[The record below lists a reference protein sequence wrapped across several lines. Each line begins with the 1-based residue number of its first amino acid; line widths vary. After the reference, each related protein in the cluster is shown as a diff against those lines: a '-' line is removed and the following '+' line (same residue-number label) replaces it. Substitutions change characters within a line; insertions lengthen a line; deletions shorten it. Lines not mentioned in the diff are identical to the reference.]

1 MKEMNDV
8 LCKLLWGYLQLMG
21 LCPYAHMDKK
31 AMINDFKT
39 KTALLNLY
47 DRWLEESIEV
57 LARNHYFYR
66 KGDSYSVTDTALVDL
81 QAVWKEWELK
91 KGEWLK
97 NPDLSAW
104 VVLVESTLRK
114 LPEILTGNIP
124 ATDIV
129 FPQSSMKL
137 VEGIYKNSPA
147 ADYFNEVL
155 GDIVVSYLNERLKHD
170 PSGSIRIIEIGA
182 GTGGTGAMLFRKLR
196 PYQEH
201 IREYCYTDKS
211 RAFLL
216 HAQKEYG
223 PQNPYLTYKIFNV
236 EESAVGQDIDTGGY
250 DIAIATNVLHATRNI
265 RQTLG
270 NVKASLRKNGLILIN
285 EISGNSLL
293 NHLTFGL
300 LEGWWL
306 YNDPE
311 LRIPGSPGLYPERW
325 QEVLESEGFRS
336 VFFPAQEAHEIGQQI
351 IVAESDGKLS
361 DGMLRDQQKLEQG
374 KPPLEQRDTGTQSA
388 ADVTDEMAEEHV
400 RELIVEKLAEALNV
414 DISMIDVHESFAD
427 YGLDSIL
434 GVNFVQDVNQGLGIH
449 LQTTDIFDYSSV
461 KQLTLY
467 ILGQFGDIVLP
478 VLGHYADPIEDGK
491 DTSRETQAPKEKEYM
506 FNPVQTASASI
517 EPERPKQENTGKS
530 LAQREPI
537 AIIGMSG
544 RFAGSDN
551 VDELWNHLKNGDD
564 LVKEVTRWDLS
575 KYQEKNTSYCNYGSF
590 LEDIDKFDP
599 LFFNI
604 SGLEA
609 TYMDPQQRLFLE
621 EAWHA
626 LEDAGY
632 AGAGMDGRRCGVYVG
647 CAEGDYQ
654 RLLGEDLPPQAL
666 WGHMGSVIPA
676 RISYYLNLHGPAIAV
691 DTACS
696 SSLVATH
703 LACQSLWSGET
714 DMALAGGVYI
724 HTTPRCYLY
733 GDRAGMLSH
742 TGHCYTFD
750 DRADGMV
757 PGEAVGAVVLKR
769 LEEAVA
775 DGDHIYGVIL
785 GSGINQDGTTNGL
798 TAPSQKSQERLEQY
812 VYDTF
817 HIHPEQIQLVEAH
830 GTGTKLG
837 DPIEYQALTRTF
849 RKYTDKKGF
858 CAIGSIKTNIGHTQ
872 IAAGITGVIKLLLSL
887 KHEQIPPSLHFQ
899 SGNSNIQ
906 FADSPFYV
914 NTQLQNWLIEPE
926 ARRCAAVS
934 SFGASGTNAHLV
946 IGEAPHTKRRHC
958 EKPAYFIPLSARTS
972 QQLRRQVEQLIAYCE
987 QEPEADCGNMSYT
1000 LLLGRKHCNHR
1011 LACVARNQGELV
1023 MSLKRWLEKGNS
1035 SQVYYSELHEKDQRI
1050 QTSLKRYG
1058 NECIQNCQNAGEA
1071 REYLELLT
1079 TIADLY
1085 VQGYPLDFERL
1096 FSNEPYC
1103 RIPLPTYPFAKERYW
1118 APGNETQMA
1127 KSISIESET
1136 KSTISRA
1143 EAKPVATATHTL
1155 LLEPV
1160 WKEQDVSP
1168 EVEAPTYDRRIILL
1182 CEPDKALPER
1192 LEARLNGAA
1201 QILAFSSGKSRVDER
1216 FQAYAVQAFES
1227 IQGLLKDK
1235 PAGRV
1240 LVQLVVTAAGEGRL
1254 FSGLSGLLKTARLEN
1269 PKLIGQL
1276 IEVEQGESAELLLAK
1291 LEENSRSPVDGWI
1304 RYEGG
1309 QRKTACWNRLEPSRS
1324 EEKLPWRDGGVYL
1337 ITGGSGGLGLLVAE
1351 ELVRRTQA
1359 ATLILTGRSPLDGNR
1374 QTRLKELE
1382 SSGARVVYKQGDIT
1396 DRNTVTS
1403 LLESIQEEFGRVH
1416 GIIHCAGVI
1425 HDNFILKKSREEF
1438 IEVLGP
1444 KVKGLVHLDEA
1455 SSGQDLDFF
1464 VLFSSIS
1471 GSMGNPGQADYATAN
1486 AFMDAYAAYRNTL
1499 VEAQQRRG
1507 RTLSIRWPLW
1517 KEGGMMIDADT
1528 EKLMRQNMGITPLQT
1543 ESGIQALYQCLT
1555 SSKDQVMVLEGEPE
1569 KIEAYLAKAVS
1580 QAGIR
1585 AIQASAPK
1593 LDAGLLYD
1601 KTLYHLKALLG
1612 EVTRLSV
1619 GSIEAQEPL
1628 ERYGID
1634 SIMITQLN
1642 AKLAES
1648 FGELSKTLFY
1658 EYQTLRALAEYL
1670 VSEYAPE
1677 CMQWVG
1683 MSLDKELVEE
1693 TAATGRYAEEES
1705 TPVAEQTIAETVT
1718 TKSSR
1723 SYVKPVRS
1731 CAESVAEET
1740 REPIA
1745 IIGMAGKYP
1754 GSRDMN
1760 EYWENLKAGKDCVSE
1775 IPQERWKLEGFF
1787 HPDKEEAA
1795 SHGKSYS
1802 KWGGFIEGFAEF
1814 DPLFFNI
1821 APREA
1826 LSMDPQER
1834 LFIEACWEAM
1844 EDAGYTREQ
1853 LAVRHNS
1860 RVGVFAGIT
1869 KTGFD
1874 LYGLDLWRKGAQI
1887 FPHTSFSSVA
1897 NRISYL
1903 FNLQG
1908 PSMPVDTMCSSSL
1921 TAIHEA
1927 CEHLYRGECELAMA
1941 GGVNLYLHPLS
1952 YVGLCANQMLSVDGQ
1967 CKSFGKGGNGF
1978 VPGEGVGVVLLKP
1991 LSKAIADGDPIHAV
2005 IRGTSINHGGKTN
2018 GYTVPNPIAQG
2029 ELIRSALERAGVHA
2043 RTISYIEAHG
2053 TGTELG
2059 DPIEVTGLTQAFR
2072 KDTAD
2077 KGFCAVG
2084 SVKSNIGHL
2093 EAAAGIA
2100 GIGKIVLQ
2108 MKNRTLVPSLHAQE
2122 LNPNI
2127 PFEQTPFV
2135 VQQEL
2140 EEWKRPVV
2148 ELDGETRE
2156 YPRMAGISSFG
2167 AGGANAHV
2175 IIEEYVPEEQSP
2187 ICVTAHHPVII
2198 VLSAKNEERLKQ
2210 QVERLLSVIEKGE
2223 VTESNLADAAY
2234 TLQVGREAMEER
2246 LAVIAESMPALVE
2259 KLEGFMK
2266 DQTGISELY
2275 RGQVKRNKDAL
2286 SALVEDEDMGKT
2298 IAAWI
2303 GKRKYA
2309 KIVDL
2314 WVKGLAM
2321 DWSMLYGD
2329 AKPQRM
2335 SLPAYPFAK
2344 ERYWV
2349 TDITIPSVEKIQMES
2364 QEKAVLVQSQVMQS
2378 ALPEALMPSSFS
2390 SSSEKPSGISLRNLS
2405 DSQPQLSKSAN
2416 QQTAPIILTSP
2427 EGVMHTSDNDNE
2439 TEEQVP
2445 ASPALSISSEILQE
2459 ELTTSLA
2466 QALYIDRDEIDEDK
2480 NFVDLGL
2487 DSIIGVEWIRNINK
2501 HYDTSI
2507 TATKVYDYPTIREF
2521 SKFLEKELG
2530 NRVAQLIMP
2539 SSAASILDQAPAK
2552 HLPPLVSL
2560 ETDKQTEASLQI
2572 NLMPISPEKQPQFGT
2587 IPSGVSTEQ
2596 LRKELTAS
2604 LAEALYMEQSEI
2616 EADRNFIDIGLDS
2629 IIGVEWIRN
2638 LNKRYG
2644 TSIAATKVYD
2654 YPTILQFT
2662 EFLAQEINKHGGKK
2676 SFVQQPLNTV
2686 SDTVKP
2692 IAEVHLPRPDT
2703 IQCSPA
2709 QLPKEETV
2717 PLRRVKAE
2725 EESVPATSENQD
2737 AIAIV
2742 GIAGR
2747 YPGAED
2753 VQQYWKNLAQGQN
2766 SIVEIPKNRWDVD
2779 PLYDPRPAQE
2789 GKVNCKWLG
2798 ALKDIEYFDPLFF
2811 NISPT
2816 EAEGMD
2822 PQQRIFLQE
2831 AYKAFE
2837 DAGYS
2842 GSQLGNKK
2850 CGVYL
2855 GILNNEYSMMRY
2867 KNEAQFSNTTG
2878 NSNAIAAARISY
2890 FLNLKGPAISVDTAC
2905 SSSLVATHLACQ
2917 ALSNKEIEMALV
2929 GGVSLY
2935 LTPESYIGMSASG
2948 MLSPDGQCKTFD
2960 NSANGFVPGEGAG
2973 VLVLKRLK
2981 DAEADRDHI
2990 YGVIIGTGIN
3000 QDGKTN
3006 GITAPSTNSQIEL
3019 EQEIYNKYQ
3028 IEPESIS
3035 YVEMHGTGTKLGDP
3049 IELEAL
3055 CTAFKEK
3062 TDQKKFC
3069 AIGSVKSNIGHT
3081 SAAAGVAS
3089 MQKVLLCMK
3098 HKKLVPT
3105 LNFKNPNEHFDFD
3118 DSPFYVN
3125 TQLKDWQPSQ
3135 GNKRRA
3141 AVSSFGFSGTNA
3153 HLIIEEYRPEAAI
3166 SPADDESH
3174 SPVLFVLSAKNEQQL
3189 VTYAENMRNFI
3200 ATQPNLNLTDMGYTL
3215 QVSREPMNHRL
3226 AFVADSKENLLQALD
3241 GLVHHQRP
3249 AGVLTAQVKKGKDG
3263 IVLFEADEDA
3273 KSLLET
3279 WIKKRKLG
3287 KIAELW
3293 VQGLTMDWNKL
3304 YGNIKPRRMSLPTY
3318 PFAKERCWAPELDSK
3333 VGKGTTSVM
3342 AATIHPLL
3350 HQNTSDFSEQ
3360 RFSSSFT
3367 GQEFFLK
3374 DHVVNGRKVLSG
3386 AASLEMARAAVEQSL
3401 GTDEGGLVGMCL
3413 KNVVWARPIAVED
3426 GPIQLHIG
3434 LFQNEDQEISYEIY
3448 GNNGADDTELM
3459 VYSFGNAVRRSAV
3472 EVPALNIKDLQ
3483 DTCSRSF
3490 HPAALYNLFREL
3502 GIDYGPGHQGIEM
3515 VYAGEGQVLAKLSL
3529 PSSVSDNHGQ
3539 FVLHPSMIDSAF
3551 QASIGL
3557 TLGSREIKP
3566 ALPYAIQEVEII
3578 KHCSSTM
3585 WALIRYSADGT
3596 AGDKAQKLDIDL
3608 SDETGEIC
3616 VRIKGYS
3623 SRILDIDSIPTDAQS
3638 NSGTLMLEPVWKEQG
3653 VSIEGDLPV
3662 YDRHVVILCQPS
3674 QISREQVEAQISG
3687 VKCIILQP
3695 DQNGIGEQF
3704 QYYAVQIL
3712 ELIQR
3717 IFREKNHGKVLIQIV
3732 TNDQE
3737 EQQLVSGLSGLLKTS
3752 RIEHPKLV
3760 GQLIELEQD
3769 KAPNTIIDILIENS
3783 WSPGDIQI
3791 RYGKGK
3797 RWIFSWNEIPFSLET
3812 ADIPWKENGVYL
3824 ITGGAGGLG
3833 LIFAKEIV
3841 NKVQNVALILTGRS
3855 ALDEGKRAEIKK
3867 LESLGARIAYKQA
3880 DVTREQAVAD
3890 LIREI
3895 GAEFGSLNGIIH
3907 SAGVIRD
3914 NRILQKNSGEMLEVL
3929 APKVL
3934 GVVNLDQASK
3944 HLPLDFFILFSS
3956 VAGGLGNQGQAD
3968 YSTANAFMDAYARY
3982 RNTLTGSQQRQGQ
3995 TISINWPLW
4004 KEGGM
4009 HIDEETEKLVK
4020 QHTGMGSIS
4029 TSSGIQALYRAMLT
4043 GADQVM
4049 VLEGNLEKMKR
4060 AIGLDIP
4067 ETGQFEKATGASAI
4081 ISAISTTDGNAAP
4094 DLQDKVQIAMMQAVS
4109 KLLKVKLE
4117 DIDAYVEL
4125 SEYGFDS
4132 ILLTQFANNINHL
4145 YRLDLTP
4152 AVFFEY
4158 TTLHD
4163 FCRYL
4168 VDEYATLLGEQF
4180 VVQTRTEPAVQ
4191 NEEDDREDSIRS
4203 RRQRSRF
4210 ANENVLAMPQQ
4221 TQAGSE
4227 PIAIVGISGVF
4238 PMARDVDEFWKNLE
4252 EGRDC
4257 ITEIPEDRWDWK
4269 AYYGDPAEETNKTNI
4284 KWGGF
4289 IDGIYEFDPL
4299 FFGIS
4304 PREAALMD
4312 PQQRLLMTY
4321 IWKAIEDAGI
4331 PAAGLSGTHTGIFAG
4346 TANSGYSGMI
4356 YQGDVGVE
4364 AYSSSGMAPSVGP
4377 NRMSYFLNIHGP
4389 SEPVETACSSSLVA
4403 IHRAVKA
4410 IEDGS
4415 CEMAIAGGVNVI
4427 ITPELHISFNKAG
4440 MLCEDGRC
4448 KTFSDQANGYVRGE
4462 GVGMVFLKK
4471 LKDAEKAGDH
4481 IYGVIRGTA
4490 VNHGGRAN
4498 SLTAP
4503 NPRAQADLL
4512 VNAYTKA
4519 GIDPRTV
4526 SYIEAHGTG
4535 TELGDP
4541 IEINGLKAAFKELYE
4556 STKGP
4561 GIKEPHCGLGSVK
4574 TNVGHLELA
4583 AGIAGVIKV
4592 LLQLK
4597 HKKLVKSLHCDAI
4610 NPYIKLED
4618 SPFYIV
4624 QETSEWKQQQD
4635 ASGHNIPRRAGVSS
4649 FGFGGVNAHLIIEE
4663 YVPKNQEKEPVTF
4676 SAQKPA
4682 IVVLSAKTEGQ
4693 LQDQARQLL
4702 TAIRERQFTDGSLG
4716 DIAYTLQMGREAMEE
4731 RLAFTAV
4738 SLSGLEEKLKGF
4750 VEGREGIPSLYVG
4763 QAKRYREENR
4773 DRGTREEVGT
4783 TIEALVSESSYGQIA
4798 RLWVKGAVFDWDVLY
4813 EKHKPNRISL
4823 PTYPFAKERY
4833 CVTDTNNLSGAN
4845 DVGPK
4850 QEKSAI
4856 IHPLL
4861 QRNTSDIYGLQFSS
4875 TFTGRE
4881 FFLADHV
4888 IKGQKLLP
4896 GVAFLEMARAAV
4908 EQVATSS
4915 EESRICVRLKDVLWL
4930 RPVVAGERPIAINIG
4945 LYPQDGEIVYEIY
4958 SKSESLDTELV
4969 VHSEGSAAIAPL
4981 AEIPAID
4988 IEALLEQCNLGTYS
5002 SQQCY
5007 EAFAAMQ
5014 VSYGPG
5020 HQAIE
5025 KIYTGVDQ
5033 VLAKLSL
5040 PTSVY
5045 QTMGQFVMHPSLMD
5059 SALQASI
5066 GLMMDTYGAAMSD
5079 GKASIKSKPA
5089 LPFAVEELEVFSGC
5103 TSEMWAWVRN
5113 REGSRQDGPVQ
5124 KLDID
5129 LCDMQGNVCVSMK
5142 GFSSR
5147 IAEGGTGGSDEL
5159 TLSETLML
5167 EPVWEEQALVSGGT
5181 APEYRQHLVILCE
5194 PAHISGEMI
5203 ESQMNGVHCLIL
5215 QSEEESMDAR
5225 FRTYAAQVFEQI
5237 QQVLKTQSKHKTLV
5251 QLIIPVQDHRQVFS
5265 GLYGLLQTAQLENPT
5280 LVGQLIEVDME
5291 EDAAGIINILQEN
5304 SRNFMS
5310 SHIRYQ
5316 WGRRYAAAWT
5326 EIKSSQEV
5334 NRIPWKDKGVYLI
5347 TGGTGS
5353 LGLILAEEMARQAKD
5368 VALILVGRSILRGH
5382 IKARIEEIEALGA
5395 RVVFRQADVDDNR
5408 AVEDLV
5414 RDIREEFG
5422 KLDGI
5427 IHGAGV
5433 TSDNF
5438 MIKKTEEE
5446 LQKVLAPKVT
5456 GLTNLDQACKD
5467 IPLDFFILFSSVAGS
5482 LGNIG
5487 QADYAAAN
5495 AFMDAYARYRNTL
5508 VEQKQRYGQT
5518 LSINWPL
5525 WKEGGMRID
5534 SETEQIM
5541 EEMGM
5546 FAMGT
5551 DTGMRA
5557 LYQSLASGKDQVMV
5571 LEGHASQLRE
5581 TLLQQPSLN
5590 QVEDA
5595 SSMIME
5601 SRKEPGIGQDL
5612 LVEKA
5617 ANYLKQL
5624 LATSIRLPAR
5634 QIEADAPMEKYGIDS
5649 IMIRQLTRELEKTF
5663 GTLPKTLFF
5672 EYQSIR
5678 ELTQYFLEV
5687 HQKQLIQLLGMEEEV
5702 NAVQAFTSSTVKE
5715 NPERPLSSSR
5725 RQARE
5730 MPAQAKLLDQ
5740 KKLQPQPK
5748 AAGGTGDIAIIGLSG
5763 MYPEAE
5769 NVREFWSNL
5778 RDGKDCITEI
5788 PKERWDH
5795 SIYFDEEG
5803 NKSGKAYSKWGGFIK
5818 GVDQFDPKFFNISPR
5833 EAEIIDPQE
5842 RLFLKCVYETIEDA
5856 GYTREGLGLERN
5868 VGVFVGVM
5876 YEEYQLYGAQEQARG
5891 KMIAVPG
5898 NPASIANRVSYFCNF
5913 HGPSMAVDTMCSSS
5927 LTTIHL
5933 ACQSLQQDEC
5943 ELAVAGGVNVSIH
5956 PNKYLMLGQGRFV
5969 SSKGRCESFGEGG
5982 DGYVPGE
5989 GVGAVLLKPLTK
6001 AIADGDH
6008 IYGVIKGTAVNHGGK
6023 TNGFSVPNP
6032 KAQASVIGR
6041 VFKKAGINPRT
6052 ISYIEAHGT
6061 GTSLGDP
6068 IEIAGLQKVFQEY
6081 TEDTQFCAIG
6091 SAKSNIGHCESAAGI
6106 AGVTKV
6112 LLQLKYGQIAP
6123 SLHSSTLNPN
6133 IDFSNSPFIVQQE
6146 LEDWKRPVATINGKT
6161 VEYPRIAGISSFGAG
6176 GSNAHVL
6183 IEEYIP
6189 EVQETRQAPMI
6200 LQNSA
6205 IVVLSAKNQER
6216 LYEQVQ
6222 RLLSALRAPEYADAS
6237 LGDIAFT
6244 LQVGRE
6250 AMEERLAV
6258 IAKSTTELEG
6268 KLESF
6273 LAGNEEIDGLY
6284 SGQAKKN
6291 KDILTVLEA
6300 DEDMEQLVDIW
6311 ISKSKYTKLAELWVQ
6326 GLLFDWNRLYGKVRP
6341 HRMSLPTYPFAKES
6355 YWISTFGSQSKEVK
6369 TELPV
6374 VDIPA
6379 QKQEP
6384 VVFSPPTANANVQ
6397 VQTLARVPEKPQGI
6411 LLRSVSDIE
6420 KVAVAPKKAAKPAEL
6435 KPAPP
6440 QPKPINSTPQPAV
6453 RDEAKRPANGPTAVR
6468 VDALEKELIKSL
6480 AKSLSMDEKD
6490 IGRDDKFID
6499 MGLDSI
6505 IGVEWVQDVNKRFGT
6520 AISATRV
6527 YDYPNIKEFSKYLAK
6542 ELSKSAGASNQVP
6555 VESTSTQ
6562 PMQALIQ
6569 KVLQGELNVE
6579 QADQLFKQLHS

>member
-182 GTGGTGAMLFRKLR
+182 GTGGTSAMLFRKLR

-236 EESAVGQDIDTGGY
+236 EESAVGQDIETGGY

-270 NVKASLRKNGLILIN
+270 NVKAALRKNGLILIN

-336 VFFPAQEAHEIGQQI
+336 VFFPAQEAHEVGQQI
-351 IVAESDGKLS
+351 IVAESDGI
-361 DGMLRDQQKLEQG
+361 LRDQQKLEPG
-374 KPPLEQRDTGTQSA
+374 KPPLKQRDTGIQSA
-388 ADVTDEMAEEHV
+388 ADVSNEMAEEHV

-414 DISMIDVHESFAD
+414 DFSMIDVHESFAD

-478 VLGHYADPIEDGK
+478 VLGHNADPIEDGK

-575 KYQEKNTSYCNYGSF
+575 KYQEKNASYCNYGSF

-906 FADSPFYV
+906 FADSPFFV

-946 IGEAPHTKRRHC
+946 IEEAPHTKRRHC

-1517 KEGGMMIDADT
+1517 KEGGMRIDADT

-1585 AIQASAPK
+1585 AIQASVPK
-1593 LDAGLLYD
+1593 LDAGLLYE
-1601 KTLYHLKALLG
+1601 KTLYRLKALLG

-1670 VSEYAPE
+1670 ASEYALE

-1683 MSLDKELVEE
+1683 MSTDKERVEE
-1693 TAATGRYAEEES
+1693 TAATARYAEEES
-1705 TPVAEQTIAETVT
+1705 TPVAEQTIAETVA

-2175 IIEEYVPEEQSP
+2175 IIEEYVPEEQAP
-2187 ICVTAHHPVII
+2187 ICVTAHNPVII

-2349 TDITIPSVEKIQMES
+2349 TDITIPSVEKIPMES

-2552 HLPPLVSL
+2552 HLLPLVSL

-2692 IAEVHLPRPDT
+2692 IAEVHLPRTDT

-2709 QLPKEETV
+2709 QLSREETV

-2742 GIAGR
+2742 GISGR

-3249 AGVLTAQVKKGKDG
+3249 AGVLTAQVKKGRDG

-3304 YGNIKPRRMSLPTY
+3304 YGNIKPRRISLPTY

-3374 DHVVNGRKVLSG
+3374 DHVVNGLKVLSG

-3401 GTDEGGLVGMCL
+3401 GTDEGDLVGMCL
-3413 KNVVWARPIAVED
+3413 KNVVWARPIAIED

-3459 VYSFGNAVRRSAV
+3459 VYSYGNAVRRSAV

-3529 PSSVSDNHGQ
+3529 PSSVSDNQGQ

-3769 KAPNTIIDILIENS
+3769 KAPNTIIDILKENS

-3797 RWIFSWNEIPFSLET
+3797 RWIFSWNEIPFSPET
-3812 ADIPWKENGVYL
+3812 VDIPWKENGVYL

-3841 NKVQNVALILTGRS
+3841 NQVQNVALILTGRS

-3934 GVVNLDQASK
+3934 GVVNVDQASK

-3982 RNTLTGSQQRQGQ
+3982 RNALIGLQQRQGQ
-3995 TISINWPLW
+3995 TLSINWPLW

-4067 ETGQFEKATGASAI
+4067 ETGQLEKATGASAS

-4132 ILLTQFANNINHL
+4132 ILLTQFANTINHL
-4145 YRLDLTP
+4145 YRLELTP

-4191 NEEDDREDSIRS
+4191 NEKDDREDSICS

-4304 PREAALMD
+4304 PREAVLMD

-4356 YQGDVGVE
+4356 YQGNVGVE

-4415 CEMAIAGGVNVI
+4415 CEMAIAGGVNAI

-4462 GVGMVFLKK
+4462 GAGMVFLKK

-4702 TAIRERQFTDGSLG
+4702 AAIRERQFTDGSLG

-4738 SLSGLEEKLKGF
+4738 SLSELEEKLKGF

-4763 QAKRYREENR
+4763 QAKRYREQE
-4773 DRGTREEVGT
+4773 TRAGAAE
-4783 TIEALVSESSYGQIA
+4783 TIESLASESDYAQIA
-4798 RLWVKGAVFDWDVLY
+4798 HLWVKGAFFDWDVLY
-4813 EKHKPNRISL
+4813 EKHKPIRISL

-4845 DVGPK
+4845 DIGPK

-4896 GVAFLEMARAAV
+4896 GVAYLEMARAAV
-4908 EQVATSS
+4908 EEVATPS
-4915 EESRICVRLKDVLWL
+4915 EVNGICVRLKDVLWL

-4945 LYPQDGEIVYEIY
+4945 LYPQDGGEIAYEIY
-4958 SKSESLDTELV
+4958 SKSESVDTELV
-4969 VHSEGSAAIAPL
+4969 VHSEGSVAIAPL

-5020 HQAIE
+5020 HQGIE

-5142 GFSSR
+5142 GLSSR
-5147 IAEGGTGGSDEL
+5147 IAEGGTGGSDEW

-5167 EPVWEEQALVSGGT
+5167 EPVWEEQALVPGGT

-5194 PAHISGEMI
+5194 PTHISGEMI

-5237 QQVLKTQSKHKTLV
+5237 QQVLKTQSKHKTLI
-5251 QLIIPVQDHRQVFS
+5251 QLVIPVQDDRQVFS

-5291 EDAAGIINILQEN
+5291 EDAADIINILQEN

-5316 WGRRYAAAWT
+5316 WGRRYAAAWS

-5334 NRIPWKDKGVYLI
+5334 DRIPWKDKGVYLI

-5368 VALILVGRSILRGH
+5368 VALILVGRSMLRGH

-5427 IHGAGV
+5427 IHAAGV

-5495 AFMDAYARYRNTL
+5495 AFMDAYAGYRNTL

-5601 SRKEPGIGQDL
+5601 SRKEPGIAQDL

-5740 KKLQPQPK
+5740 KKLQPQPE

-6032 KAQASVIGR
+6032 KAQASVIRR

-6222 RLLSALRAPEYADAS
+6222 RLLSALRTPEYAEAS

-6311 ISKSKYTKLAELWVQ
+6311 ISKGKYSKLAELWVQ

-6397 VQTLARVPEKPQGI
+6397 VQTLAKVPEKPQGI

-6420 KVAVAPKKAAKPAEL
+6420 KVADAPKKAAKPAEL

-6490 IGRDDKFID
+6490 ISRDDKFID

>member
-66 KGDSYSVTDTALVDL
+66 KGDSYSVTDRALVDL

-182 GTGGTGAMLFRKLR
+182 GTGGTSAMLFRKLR

-336 VFFPAQEAHEIGQQI
+336 VFFPAQDAHEIGQQI
-351 IVAESDGKLS
+351 IVAESDGI
-361 DGMLRDQQKLEQG
+361 LRDQQKLVPG
-374 KPPLEQRDTGTQSA
+374 KPPLKQRDTGIQSA
-388 ADVTDEMAEEHV
+388 ADVSNEMAEEHV

-414 DISMIDVHESFAD
+414 DFSMIDVHESFAD

-478 VLGHYADPIEDGK
+478 VLGHNADPIEDGK

-575 KYQEKNTSYCNYGSF
+575 KYQEKNASYCNYGSF

-632 AGAGMDGRRCGVYVG
+632 AGTGMDGRRCGVYVG

-946 IGEAPHTKRRHC
+946 IEEAPHTKRRHC

-1058 NECIQNCQNAGEA
+1058 NECIQNCQNAGEV
-1071 REYLELLT
+1071 REYVELLT

-1118 APGNETQMA
+1118 APGNETQVA

-1143 EAKPVATATHTL
+1143 EAKPVATASHTL

-1192 LEARLNGAA
+1192 LEARVNGAA

-1276 IEVEQGESAELLLAK
+1276 IEVEQGESAESLLAK

-1309 QRKTACWNRLEPSRS
+1309 QRKTGCWSRFES
-1324 EEKLPWRDGGVYL
+1324 SRPEEKLPWRDGGVYL

-1382 SSGARVVYKQGDIT
+1382 SLGARVVYKQGDIT
-1396 DRNTVTS
+1396 DRNTVFS

-1438 IEVLGP
+1438 IEVLDP

-1471 GSMGNPGQADYATAN
+1471 GSLGNPGQADYATAN

-1507 RTLSIRWPLW
+1507 RTLSILWPLW
-1517 KEGGMMIDADT
+1517 KEGGMRIDADT

-1543 ESGIQALYQCLT
+1543 ESGIQALYKCLT

-1683 MSLDKELVEE
+1683 MSLDKEQVEE
-1693 TAATGRYAEEES
+1693 TAATARYAEEES
-1705 TPVAEQTIAETVT
+1705 TPVAETVA

-1731 CAESVAEET
+1731 CAEPGAEET

-2018 GYTVPNPIAQG
+2018 GYTVPNPTAQG

-2175 IIEEYVPEEQSP
+2175 IIEEYVPEEQGP
-2187 ICVTAHHPVII
+2187 ICVTAHNPVII

-2210 QVERLLSVIEKGE
+2210 QVKRLLSVIKKGE
-2223 VTESNLADAAY
+2223 IKDSNLADAAY

-2349 TDITIPSVEKIQMES
+2349 TDITIPSVEKIPMES

-2539 SSAASILDQAPAK
+2539 SSAASILNQAPAK

-2587 IPSGVSTEQ
+2587 ILSGVSTEQ

-2692 IAEVHLPRPDT
+2692 IAEVHLPRPET

-2742 GIAGR
+2742 GISGR

-3304 YGNIKPRRMSLPTY
+3304 YGNIKPRRISLPTY

-3333 VGKGTTSVM
+3333 AGKGTTSVM
-3342 AATIHPLL
+3342 AATLHPLL

-3401 GTDEGGLVGMCL
+3401 GTDEGDLVGMCL

-3434 LFQNEDQEISYEIY
+3434 LFQNEDQEIPYEIY

-3459 VYSFGNAVRRSAV
+3459 VYSYGNAVRRSAV
-3472 EVPALNIKDLQ
+3472 EAPALNIKDLQ

-3687 VKCIILQP
+3687 AKCIILQP

-3769 KAPNTIIDILIENS
+3769 EAPSTIIDILKENS

-3797 RWIFSWNEIPFSLET
+3797 RWIFSWNEIPFSPET

-3841 NKVQNVALILTGRS
+3841 NQVQNVALILTGRS

-3880 DVTREQAVAD
+3880 DVTREQVVAD
-3890 LIREI
+3890 LIRGIE
-3895 GAEFGSLNGIIH
+3895 AEFGSLNGIIH

-3914 NRILQKNSGEMLEVL
+3914 NRILQKNSEEMLEVL

-3982 RNTLTGSQQRQGQ
+3982 RSTLTGSQQRQGQ
-3995 TISINWPLW
+3995 TLSINWPLW

-4043 GADQVM
+4043 DANQVM

-4060 AIGLDIP
+4060 TIGLEIP
-4067 ETGQFEKATGASAI
+4067 ETRQLEKAAGASAS

-4094 DLQDKVQIAMMQAVS
+4094 DLLDKVQIAMMQAVS

-4145 YRLDLTP
+4145 YRLELTP

-4168 VDEYATLLGEQF
+4168 VEEYATLLGEQF

-4331 PAAGLSGTHTGIFAG
+4331 PAAGLSGSRTGIFAG

-4415 CEMAIAGGVNVI
+4415 CEMAIAGGVNAI

-4462 GVGMVFLKK
+4462 GAGMVFLKK

-4663 YVPKNQEKEPVTF
+4663 YVPENQEKDPVTF
-4676 SAQKPA
+4676 ATEKPA

-4702 TAIRERQFTDGSLG
+4702 AAIQERQFTDGSLG

-4738 SLSGLEEKLKGF
+4738 SLSELEEKLKGF

-4763 QAKRYREENR
+4763 QAKRYREQE
-4773 DRGTREEVGT
+4773 TRAGAAE
-4783 TIEALVSESSYGQIA
+4783 TIESLASESDYAQIA
-4798 RLWVKGAVFDWDVLY
+4798 HLWVKGAFFDWDVLY

-4845 DVGPK
+4845 DIGPK

-4896 GVAFLEMARAAV
+4896 GVAYLEMARAAV
-4908 EQVATSS
+4908 EEVATPS
-4915 EESRICVRLKDVLWL
+4915 EVNGICVRLKDVLWL

-4945 LYPQDGEIVYEIY
+4945 LYPQDGGEIAYEIY
-4958 SKSESLDTELV
+4958 SKSESVDTELV
-4969 VHSEGSAAIAPL
+4969 VHSEGSVAIAPL

-5020 HQAIE
+5020 HQGIE

-5142 GFSSR
+5142 GLTSR

-5167 EPVWEEQALVSGGT
+5167 EPVWEEQALVPGGT

-5203 ESQMNGVHCLIL
+5203 ESQINGGHCLIL
-5215 QSEEESMDAR
+5215 QSEEKSMDAR

-5237 QQVLKTQSKHKTLV
+5237 QQVLKTQSKHKTLI
-5251 QLIIPVQDHRQVFS
+5251 QLIIPVQDERQVFS

-5368 VALILVGRSILRGH
+5368 VALILVGRSMLRGH

-6161 VEYPRIAGISSFGAG
+6161 AEYPRIAGISSFGAG

-6397 VQTLARVPEKPQGI
+6397 VQTLAKVPEKPQGI
-6411 LLRSVSDIE
+6411 LLRSVSNIE
-6420 KVAVAPKKAAKPAEL
+6420 KVADAPKKAAKPAEL

>member
-1 MKEMNDV
+1 
-8 LCKLLWGYLQLMG
+8 
-21 LCPYAHMDKK
+21 
-31 AMINDFKT
+31 
-39 KTALLNLY
+39 
-47 DRWLEESIEV
+47 
-57 LARNHYFYR
+57 
-66 KGDSYSVTDTALVDL
+66 
-81 QAVWKEWELK
+81 
-91 KGEWLK
+91 
-97 NPDLSAW
+97 
-104 VVLVESTLRK
+104 
-114 LPEILTGNIP
+114 
-124 ATDIV
+124 
-129 FPQSSMKL
+129 
-137 VEGIYKNSPA
+137 
-147 ADYFNEVL
+147 
-155 GDIVVSYLNERLKHD
+155 
-170 PSGSIRIIEIGA
+170 
-182 GTGGTGAMLFRKLR
+182 
-196 PYQEH
+196 
-201 IREYCYTDKS
+201 
-211 RAFLL
+211 
-216 HAQKEYG
+216 
-223 PQNPYLTYKIFNV
+223 
-236 EESAVGQDIDTGGY
+236 
-250 DIAIATNVLHATRNI
+250 
-265 RQTLG
+265 
-270 NVKASLRKNGLILIN
+270 
-285 EISGNSLL
+285 
-293 NHLTFGL
+293 
-300 LEGWWL
+300 
-306 YNDPE
+306 
-311 LRIPGSPGLYPERW
+311 
-325 QEVLESEGFRS
+325 
-336 VFFPAQEAHEIGQQI
+336 
-351 IVAESDGKLS
+351 
-361 DGMLRDQQKLEQG
+361 
-374 KPPLEQRDTGTQSA
+374 
-388 ADVTDEMAEEHV
+388 
-400 RELIVEKLAEALNV
+400 
-414 DISMIDVHESFAD
+414 
-427 YGLDSIL
+427 
-434 GVNFVQDVNQGLGIH
+434 
-449 LQTTDIFDYSSV
+449 
-461 KQLTLY
+461 
-467 ILGQFGDIVLP
+467 
-478 VLGHYADPIEDGK
+478 
-491 DTSRETQAPKEKEYM
+491 
-506 FNPVQTASASI
+506 
-517 EPERPKQENTGKS
+517 
-530 LAQREPI
+530 
-537 AIIGMSG
+537 
-544 RFAGSDN
+544 
-551 VDELWNHLKNGDD
+551 
-564 LVKEVTRWDLS
+564 
-575 KYQEKNTSYCNYGSF
+575 
-590 LEDIDKFDP
+590 
-599 LFFNI
+599 
-604 SGLEA
+604 
-609 TYMDPQQRLFLE
+609 
-621 EAWHA
+621 
-626 LEDAGY
+626 
-632 AGAGMDGRRCGVYVG
+632 
-647 CAEGDYQ
+647 
-654 RLLGEDLPPQAL
+654 
-666 WGHMGSVIPA
+666 
-676 RISYYLNLHGPAIAV
+676 
-691 DTACS
+691 
-696 SSLVATH
+696 
-703 LACQSLWSGET
+703 
-714 DMALAGGVYI
+714 
-724 HTTPRCYLY
+724 
-733 GDRAGMLSH
+733 
-742 TGHCYTFD
+742 
-750 DRADGMV
+750 
-757 PGEAVGAVVLKR
+757 
-769 LEEAVA
+769 
-775 DGDHIYGVIL
+775 
-785 GSGINQDGTTNGL
+785 
-798 TAPSQKSQERLEQY
+798 
-812 VYDTF
+812 
-817 HIHPEQIQLVEAH
+817 
-830 GTGTKLG
+830 
-837 DPIEYQALTRTF
+837 
-849 RKYTDKKGF
+849 
-858 CAIGSIKTNIGHTQ
+858 
-872 IAAGITGVIKLLLSL
+872 
-887 KHEQIPPSLHFQ
+887 
-899 SGNSNIQ
+899 
-906 FADSPFYV
+906 
-914 NTQLQNWLIEPE
+914 
-926 ARRCAAVS
+926 
-934 SFGASGTNAHLV
+934 
-946 IGEAPHTKRRHC
+946 
-958 EKPAYFIPLSARTS
+958 
-972 QQLRRQVEQLIAYCE
+972 
-987 QEPEADCGNMSYT
+987 
-1000 LLLGRKHCNHR
+1000 
-1011 LACVARNQGELV
+1011 
-1023 MSLKRWLEKGNS
+1023 
-1035 SQVYYSELHEKDQRI
+1035 
-1050 QTSLKRYG
+1050 
-1058 NECIQNCQNAGEA
+1058 
-1071 REYLELLT
+1071 
-1079 TIADLY
+1079 
-1085 VQGYPLDFERL
+1085 
-1096 FSNEPYC
+1096 
-1103 RIPLPTYPFAKERYW
+1103 
-1118 APGNETQMA
+1118 
-1127 KSISIESET
+1127 
-1136 KSTISRA
+1136 
-1143 EAKPVATATHTL
+1143 
-1155 LLEPV
+1155 
-1160 WKEQDVSP
+1160 
-1168 EVEAPTYDRRIILL
+1168 
-1182 CEPDKALPER
+1182 
-1192 LEARLNGAA
+1192 
-1201 QILAFSSGKSRVDER
+1201 
-1216 FQAYAVQAFES
+1216 
-1227 IQGLLKDK
+1227 
-1235 PAGRV
+1235 
-1240 LVQLVVTAAGEGRL
+1240 
-1254 FSGLSGLLKTARLEN
+1254 
-1269 PKLIGQL
+1269 
-1276 IEVEQGESAELLLAK
+1276 
-1291 LEENSRSPVDGWI
+1291 
-1304 RYEGG
+1304 
-1309 QRKTACWNRLEPSRS
+1309 
-1324 EEKLPWRDGGVYL
+1324 
-1337 ITGGSGGLGLLVAE
+1337 
-1351 ELVRRTQA
+1351 
-1359 ATLILTGRSPLDGNR
+1359 
-1374 QTRLKELE
+1374 
-1382 SSGARVVYKQGDIT
+1382 
-1396 DRNTVTS
+1396 
-1403 LLESIQEEFGRVH
+1403 
-1416 GIIHCAGVI
+1416 
-1425 HDNFILKKSREEF
+1425 
-1438 IEVLGP
+1438 
-1444 KVKGLVHLDEA
+1444 
-1455 SSGQDLDFF
+1455 
-1464 VLFSSIS
+1464 
-1471 GSMGNPGQADYATAN
+1471 
-1486 AFMDAYAAYRNTL
+1486 
-1499 VEAQQRRG
+1499 
-1507 RTLSIRWPLW
+1507 
-1517 KEGGMMIDADT
+1517 
-1528 EKLMRQNMGITPLQT
+1528 
-1543 ESGIQALYQCLT
+1543 
-1555 SSKDQVMVLEGEPE
+1555 
-1569 KIEAYLAKAVS
+1569 
-1580 QAGIR
+1580 
-1585 AIQASAPK
+1585 
-1593 LDAGLLYD
+1593 
-1601 KTLYHLKALLG
+1601 
-1612 EVTRLSV
+1612 
-1619 GSIEAQEPL
+1619 
-1628 ERYGID
+1628 
-1634 SIMITQLN
+1634 
-1642 AKLAES
+1642 
-1648 FGELSKTLFY
+1648 
-1658 EYQTLRALAEYL
+1658 
-1670 VSEYAPE
+1670 
-1677 CMQWVG
+1677 
-1683 MSLDKELVEE
+1683 
-1693 TAATGRYAEEES
+1693 
-1705 TPVAEQTIAETVT
+1705 
-1718 TKSSR
+1718 
-1723 SYVKPVRS
+1723 
-1731 CAESVAEET
+1731 
-1740 REPIA
+1740 
-1745 IIGMAGKYP
+1745 
-1754 GSRDMN
+1754 
-1760 EYWENLKAGKDCVSE
+1760 
-1775 IPQERWKLEGFF
+1775 
-1787 HPDKEEAA
+1787 
-1795 SHGKSYS
+1795 
-1802 KWGGFIEGFAEF
+1802 
-1814 DPLFFNI
+1814 
-1821 APREA
+1821 
-1826 LSMDPQER
+1826 R

-1991 LSKAIADGDPIHAV
+1991 LSKAIADGDPIHAL

-2018 GYTVPNPIAQG
+2018 GYTVPNPTAQG

-2148 ELDGETRE
+2148 ELGGETRE

-2167 AGGANAHV
+2167 AGGANAHA
-2175 IIEEYVPEEQSP
+2175 IIEEYVPEEKAP
-2187 ICVTAHHPVII
+2187 IRVTAHNPVII

-2210 QVERLLSVIEKGE
+2210 QVERLLSVIGKGE

-2259 KLEGFMK
+2259 KLEGFLEGH
-2266 DQTGISELY
+2266 DGISELY
-2275 RGQVKRNKDAL
+2275 RGQVKRNKEAL
-2286 SALVEDEDMGKT
+2286 SALIEDEDMEKT

-2321 DWSMLYGD
+2321 NWSMLYGD
-2329 AKPQRM
+2329 AKPQRI

-2344 ERYWV
+2344 ERYWI
-2349 TDITIPSVEKIQMES
+2349 TDITIPSVERIPMES
-2364 QEKAVLVQSQVMQS
+2364 QEKVVHVQ
-2378 ALPEALMPSSFS
+2378 
-2390 SSSEKPSGISLRNLS
+2390 SEKPNGISLRNLT
-2405 DSQPQLSKSAN
+2405 DSQPQLSKSATH
-2416 QQTAPIILTSP
+2416 QGTPIILTSP
-2427 EGVMHTSDNDNE
+2427 EGRMRAAKNDKKKK
-2439 TEEQVP
+2439 EQVITAP
-2445 ASPALSISSEILQE
+2445 VLSVSSEILQE
-2459 ELTTSLA
+2459 ELATSLA

-2501 HYDTSI
+2501 HYHTSI

-2530 NRVAQLIMP
+2530 DREAELIVP
-2539 SSAASILDQAPAK
+2539 SSTVSITDQATAK
-2552 HLPPLVSL
+2552 HSPLLVSL
-2560 ETDKQTEASLQI
+2560 ESGKQAEASLQI
-2572 NLMPISPEKQPQFGT
+2572 QLMPISAEKKQPQSGT

-2596 LRKELTAS
+2596 LREELTTS
-2604 LAEALYMEQSEI
+2604 LAEALYMERNEI

-2662 EFLAQEINKHGGKK
+2662 EFLAQEINKHGGKR
-2676 SFVQQPLNTV
+2676 SLVQQPLDTV
-2686 SDTVKP
+2686 SDTDKP
-2692 IAEVHLPRPDT
+2692 IAEVHLPRTDT

-2709 QLPKEETV
+2709 QLPKAKMV
-2717 PLRRVKAE
+2717 SLRRAEAE
-2725 EESVPATSENQD
+2725 EKSLPVTSENQE

-2742 GIAGR
+2742 GISGR

-2753 VQQYWKNLAQGQN
+2753 VQQYWENLAQGQN
-2766 SIVEIPKNRWDVD
+2766 SIVEIPKDRWDVD

-2789 GKVNCKWLG
+2789 GKINCKWLG

-2842 GSQLGNKK
+2842 GSQLANKK

-2867 KNEAQFSNTTG
+2867 KHKAQFSNTTG

-2935 LTPESYIGMSASG
+2935 LTPESYVGMSASG

-3006 GITAPSTNSQIEL
+3006 GITAPSANSQMEL

-3055 CTAFKEK
+3055 STAFKEQ
-3062 TDQKKFC
+3062 TDQKNFC

-3098 HKKLVPT
+3098 YKKLVPT

-3125 TQLKDWQPSQ
+3125 TQLKDWEPSN
-3135 GNKRRA
+3135 GSKRRA

-3153 HLIIEEYRPEAAI
+3153 HLIIEEYRPEVAI

-3174 SPVLFVLSAKNEQQL
+3174 SHVLFVLSAKNEKQL
-3189 VTYAENMRNFI
+3189 VTYAENLRNFI
-3200 ATQPNLNLTDMGYTL
+3200 ASQPNLSLTDMGYTL

-3226 AFVADSKENLLQALD
+3226 AFVAGSKENVLKALD
-3241 GLVHHQRP
+3241 GLIHHHLP
-3249 AGVLTAQVKKGKDG
+3249 AGVLTGQVKKNKDG
-3263 IVLFEADEDA
+3263 IVLFEADDDA
-3273 KSLLET
+3273 RSLLET
-3279 WIKKRKLG
+3279 WIKKRKLE

-3304 YGNIKPRRMSLPTY
+3304 YGEDIRPRRMSLPTY
-3318 PFAKERCWAPELDSK
+3318 PFAKERCWAPELDNK
-3333 VGKGTTSVM
+3333 AGRGPASVM
-3342 AATIHPLL
+3342 GAALHPLL

-3360 RFSSSFT
+3360 RFSSTFT

-3374 DHVVNGRKVLSG
+3374 DHVVNGQRVLSG
-3386 AASLEMARAAVEQSL
+3386 AATLEMARAAVEQSL
-3401 GTDEGGLVGMCL
+3401 GADEGDLVGMCL
-3413 KNVVWARPIAVED
+3413 KNVVWARPIALENE
-3426 GPIQLHIG
+3426 PIQLHIG
-3434 LFQNEDQEISYEIY
+3434 LFQHEDQEISYEIY
-3448 GNNGADDTELM
+3448 GNHGADDTELM
-3459 VYSFGNAVRRSAV
+3459 LYSYGNAVRRSAV

-3483 DTCSRSF
+3483 DICSRGF
-3490 HPAALYNLFREL
+3490 YPTALYSVFRDL

-3529 PSSVSDNHGQ
+3529 PSSVSDTQSQ
-3539 FVLHPSMIDSAF
+3539 FILHPSMIDSAL

-3578 KHCSSTM
+3578 KNCSSIM
-3585 WALIRYSADGT
+3585 WALIRYHIDGKT
-3596 AGDKAQKLDIDL
+3596 GDKAQKLDIDL

-3653 VSIEGDLPV
+3653 VTIDGDLPV

-3674 QISREQVEAQISG
+3674 GISCEQVEAQISG
-3687 VKCIILQP
+3687 AQCIFLQP
-3695 DQNGIGEQF
+3695 DQNRIGEQF
-3704 QYYAVQIL
+3704 QHYAVQIL
-3712 ELIQR
+3712 ELIKR

-3760 GQLIELEQD
+3760 GQLIELEQVE
-3769 KAPNTIIDILIENS
+3769 APSTIIDILKENS

-3797 RWIFSWNEIPFSLET
+3797 RWISSWNEISFSPET

-3841 NKVQNVALILTGRS
+3841 NKVQNVALILTARS
-3855 ALDEGKRAEIKK
+3855 ALDEDKQAEIKK

-3895 GAEFGSLNGIIH
+3895 EAEFGSLNGIIH

-3914 NRILQKNSGEMLEVL
+3914 NRILQKNSEEMLEVL

-4020 QHTGMGSIS
+4020 QQTGMGSIS

-4049 VLEGNLEKMKR
+4049 VMEGNLEKMKR
-4060 AIGLDIP
+4060 IVGLITNP
-4067 ETGQFEKATGASAI
+4067 ETRQLEKAVSTSAS
-4081 ISAISTTDGNAAP
+4081 ISAISATERDVAS
-4094 DLQDKVQIAMMQAVS
+4094 DLLDKVRTAMMQAVS

-4132 ILLTQFANNINHL
+4132 ILLTQFTNNINHL

-4168 VDEYATLLGEQF
+4168 VDEYAIVLGEQF
-4180 VVQTRTEPAVQ
+4180 IVQTRTEPAVQ
-4191 NEEDDREDSIRS
+4191 NEESRREEGIRS

-4210 ANENVLAMPQQ
+4210 SNENMLDMPQQ
-4221 TQAGSE
+4221 TPAGSE

-4238 PMARDVDEFWKNLE
+4238 PMARDVNEFWENLE

-4269 AYYGDPAEETNKTNI
+4269 AYYGDPADETNKTNI

-4331 PAAGLSGTHTGIFAG
+4331 QPGTLSGSRTGIFAG

-4356 YQGDVGVE
+4356 YQGNVGVE

-4389 SEPVETACSSSLVA
+4389 SEPVETACSSALVA

-4462 GVGMVFLKK
+4462 GAGMLFLKK

-4490 VNHGGRAN
+4490 INHGGRAN

-4526 SYIEAHGTG
+4526 SYMEAHGTG

-4541 IEINGLKAAFKELYE
+4541 IEINGLKTAFKELYE
-4556 STKGP
+4556 TIKGP
-4561 GIKEPHCGLGSVK
+4561 GVKEPHCGLGSVK
-4574 TNVGHLELA
+4574 TNIGHLELA
-4583 AGIAGVIKV
+4583 AGIAGVVKV
-4592 LLQLK
+4592 LLQMK
-4597 HKKLVKSLHCDAI
+4597 HKKLVKSLHCNAM

-4624 QETSEWKQQQD
+4624 QETREWKQQQD
-4635 ASGHNIPRRAGVSS
+4635 ASGNNIPRRAGVSS

-4663 YVPKNQEKEPVTF
+4663 YVPGNQEKEPVTF

-4682 IVVLSAKTEGQ
+4682 IVVLSAKTETQ

-4702 TAIRERQFTDGSLG
+4702 AAIRERQFTDNSLG
-4716 DIAYTLQMGREAMEE
+4716 DIVYTLQAGRDAMEE
-4731 RLAFTAV
+4731 RLAFTAA
-4738 SLSGLEEKLKGF
+4738 SLSELEEKLSGF
-4750 VEGREGIPSLYVG
+4750 VEGREGIHSLYVG

-4773 DRGTREEVGT
+4773 DRETQQGAAEMM
-4783 TIEALVSESSYGQIA
+4783 EALVNENNYVQIA
-4798 RLWVKGAVFDWDVLY
+4798 QLWVRGEVFNWDVLY
-4813 EKHKPNRISL
+4813 EKNKPNRISL
-4823 PTYPFAKERY
+4823 PTYPFARERY
-4833 CVTDTNNLSGAN
+4833 CITDTNKLRGAN
-4845 DVGPK
+4845 GVGLR
-4850 QEKSAI
+4850 QEISTI
-4856 IHPLL
+4856 LHPLL

-4896 GVAFLEMARAAV
+4896 GVAYLEMARAAV
-4908 EQVATSS
+4908 EEVASP
-4915 EESRICVRLKDVLWL
+4915 EENRICVRLKDVLWL
-4930 RPVVAGERPIAINIG
+4930 RPMVAEERPIAINIG
-4945 LYPQDGEIVYEIY
+4945 LYPQDGGEIAYEIY
-4958 SKSESLDTELV
+4958 SKSESADTELV

-5020 HQAIE
+5020 HQGIE

-5040 PTSVY
+5040 PTSAY
-5045 QTMGQFVMHPSLMD
+5045 KTMGQFVMHPSLMD

-5066 GLMMDTYGAAMSD
+5066 GLMMDTYGTAMSD
-5079 GKASIKSKPA
+5079 GTVSMKPA
-5089 LPFAVEELEVFSGC
+5089 LPFAVEELKVFSGC
-5103 TSEMWAWVRN
+5103 TSEMWAWVRD
-5113 REGSRQDGPVQ
+5113 REGSRQDSPVQ

-5147 IAEGGTGGSDEL
+5147 IAERGTGGPEEL
-5159 TLSETLML
+5159 TTPETLML
-5167 EPVWEEQALVSGGT
+5167 EPVWEEQVLFPRAT
-5181 APEYRQHLVILCE
+5181 PPEYRQHLVILCE
-5194 PAHISGEMI
+5194 PAHISREMI
-5203 ESQMNGVHCLIL
+5203 ESQMRGVHCLIL
-5215 QSEEESMDAR
+5215 QSEEESVDAR
-5225 FRTYAAQVFEQI
+5225 FGTYASQVFEQI
-5237 QQVLKTQSKHKTLV
+5237 QQVLKAQSKDKTLI
-5251 QLIIPVQDHRQVFS
+5251 QLVIPVQDHRQVFS

-5280 LVGQLIEVDME
+5280 LVGQLIEVDVE
-5291 EDAAGIINILQEN
+5291 EDAAAGIINILQEN
-5304 SRNFMS
+5304 SRNSMDTQV
-5310 SHIRYQ
+5310 RYQ

-5326 EIKSSQEV
+5326 EIQSSREGG
-5334 NRIPWKDKGVYLI
+5334 RIPWKDSGIYLI
-5347 TGGTGS
+5347 TGGIGS
-5353 LGLILAEEMARQAKD
+5353 LGLMLAEEMARQTKD
-5368 VALILVGRSILRGH
+5368 AVLILVGRSALRGH
-5382 IKARIEEIEALGA
+5382 TKARIEEIEALGA
-5395 RVVFRQADVDDNR
+5395 RVVFRQADVADNR
-5408 AVEDLV
+5408 AVEDLIG
-5414 RDIREEFG
+5414 DIQEEFG

-5427 IHGAGV
+5427 VHAAGV
-5433 TSDNF
+5433 TCDNF
-5438 MIKKTEEE
+5438 IIKKTEEE
-5446 LQKVLAPKVT
+5446 LQKVLAPKVA
-5456 GLTNLDQACKD
+5456 GLINLDQACKD
-5467 IPLDFFILFSSVAGS
+5467 IPLDFFVLYSSVAGS
-5482 LGNIG
+5482 LGNVG

-5495 AFMDAYARYRNTL
+5495 AFMDAYASYRNTL
-5508 VEQKQRYGQT
+5508 VEQKQRQGQT

-5525 WKEGGMRID
+5525 WKEGGMHID
-5534 SETEQIM
+5534 RETKQIM
-5541 EEMGM
+5541 EEMGL
-5546 FAMGT
+5546 FAMETG
-5551 DTGMRA
+5551 TGMRA

-5571 LEGHASQLRE
+5571 LEGRANQLRE

-5590 QVEDA
+5590 HAGDTP
-5595 SSMIME
+5595 SMIME
-5601 SRKEPGIGQDL
+5601 SRKDSGIGQEL
-5612 LVEKA
+5612 LAEKA
-5617 ANYLKQL
+5617 VNYLKQL
-5624 LATSIRLPAR
+5624 LAASIRLPAR

-5663 GTLPKTLFF
+5663 GMLPKTLFF

-5687 HQKQLIQLLGMEEEV
+5687 HQKRLIQLLGMEEEV

-5715 NPERPLSSSR
+5715 HPGRPLSSSR
-5725 RQARE
+5725 RPARE

-5740 KKLQPQPK
+5740 KKFQPQLET
-5748 AAGGTGDIAIIGLSG
+5748 ARGTGDIAIIGLSG

-5769 NVREFWSNL
+5769 NVREFWNNL
-5778 RDGKDCITEI
+5778 RNGKDCITEI

-5795 SIYFDEEG
+5795 SIHYDEEG
-5803 NKSGKAYSKWGGFIK
+5803 DKSGKAYSKWGGFIK

-5856 GYTREGLGLERN
+5856 GYTREGLGVERN

-5943 ELAVAGGVNVSIH
+5943 ELAIAGGVNVSIH

-6068 IEIAGLQKVFQEY
+6068 IEIAGLQKVFREY

-6123 SLHSSTLNPN
+6123 SLHSNILNPN

-6146 LEDWKRPVATINGKT
+6146 LEEWKRPVVTINGKT

-6189 EVQETRQAPMI
+6189 EVQETTQAAMI
-6200 LQNSA
+6200 SQSPSM
-6205 IVVLSAKNQER
+6205 VVLSAKNQER
-6216 LYEQVQ
+6216 LYEQVE
-6222 RLLSALRAPEYADAS
+6222 RLLFALRTPEYTEAS
-6237 LGDIAFT
+6237 LEDIAFT

-6258 IAKSTTELEG
+6258 IAKSTRELEG
-6268 KLESF
+6268 KLEGF
-6273 LAGNEEIDGLY
+6273 LAGNEDIDGLY
-6284 SGQAKKN
+6284 LGQAKKN

-6300 DEDMEQLVDIW
+6300 DEDMGQLVDIW
-6311 ISKSKYTKLAELWVQ
+6311 ISKGKYTKLAELWVQ
-6326 GLLFDWNRLYGKVRP
+6326 GLLFDWNRLYGNVKP
-6341 HRMSLPTYPFAKES
+6341 HRISLPTYPFAQES
-6355 YWISTFGSQSKEVK
+6355 YWIPVFGSQPKEVK
-6369 TELPV
+6369 TVPPLVE
-6374 VDIPA
+6374 IPA
-6379 QKQEP
+6379 REP
-6384 VVFSPPTANANVQ
+6384 VFSPPAVNTNVQ
-6397 VQTLARVPEKPQGI
+6397 VQTVAKVPEKPQGI

-6420 KVAVAPKKAAKPAEL
+6420 KIDDTPKKAAKPAEL
-6435 KPAPP
+6435 KPAAP
-6440 QPKPINSTPQPAV
+6440 QPKTIISSPQPAIQ
-6453 RDEAKRPANGPTAVR
+6453 DEVKRSANGPMAIR
-6468 VDALEKELIKSL
+6468 VDALEKELIESL
-6480 AKSLSMDEKD
+6480 AKSLSMDKRD

-6527 YDYPNIKEFSKYLAK
+6527 YDYPNIEEFSRYLAK
-6542 ELSKSAGASNQVP
+6542 ELSKSAEASNQVP

-6562 PMQALIQ
+6562 PMQSLIQ

>member
-182 GTGGTGAMLFRKLR
+182 GTGGTSAMLFRKLR

-427 YGLDSIL
+427 YDLDSIL

-478 VLGHYADPIEDGK
+478 VLGHNADPIEDGK
-491 DTSRETQAPKEKEYM
+491 DTSRETQAPKKKEYM

-575 KYQEKNTSYCNYGSF
+575 KYQEKNASYCNYGSF

-946 IGEAPHTKRRHC
+946 IEEAPHTKRRHC

-1118 APGNETQMA
+1118 APRNETQVA

-1143 EAKPVATATHTL
+1143 EAKPVATASHTL

-1227 IQGLLKDK
+1227 IQSILKDK

-1240 LVQLVVTAAGEGRL
+1240 LVQLVVTAAGEGQL

-1276 IEVEQGESAELLLAK
+1276 IEVEQGESAESMLAK

-1309 QRKTACWNRLEPSRS
+1309 QRKTACWSRFES
-1324 EEKLPWRDGGVYL
+1324 SRPEEKLPWRDGGVYL

-1382 SSGARVVYKQGDIT
+1382 SLGARVVYKQGDIT

-1403 LLESIQEEFGRVH
+1403 LLESIQKEFGRVH
-1416 GIIHCAGVI
+1416 GIIHCAGII

-1444 KVKGLVHLDEA
+1444 KVQGLVHLDEA

-1517 KEGGMMIDADT
+1517 KEGGMRIDADT
-1528 EKLMRQNMGITPLQT
+1528 EKLMRQNMGLTPLQT

-1683 MSLDKELVEE
+1683 MSLDKEQVEE
-1693 TAATGRYAEEES
+1693 TAATARYAEEES
-1705 TPVAEQTIAETVT
+1705 TPVAETVA

-1844 EDAGYTREQ
+1844 EDAGYTREE

-2018 GYTVPNPIAQG
+2018 GYTVPNPTAQG

-2175 IIEEYVPEEQSP
+2175 IIAEYVPEEKMP
-2187 ICVTAHHPVII
+2187 IRVTAHHPVII

-2349 TDITIPSVEKIQMES
+2349 TDITIPSVEKIPMES

-2390 SSSEKPSGISLRNLS
+2390 SSSQKPSGISLRNLS

-2587 IPSGVSTEQ
+2587 ILSGVSTEQ

-2692 IAEVHLPRPDT
+2692 IAEVHLPRPET

-2742 GIAGR
+2742 GISGR

-2890 FLNLKGPAISVDTAC
+2890 FLNLKGPAISVDTTC

-3304 YGNIKPRRMSLPTY
+3304 YGNIKPRRISLPTY

-3333 VGKGTTSVM
+3333 AGKGTTSVM
-3342 AATIHPLL
+3342 AATLHPLL

-3401 GTDEGGLVGMCL
+3401 GTDEGDLVGMCL

-3459 VYSFGNAVRRSAV
+3459 VYSYGNAVRRSAV
-3472 EVPALNIKDLQ
+3472 EAPALNIKDLQ

-3687 VKCIILQP
+3687 AKCIILQP

-3769 KAPNTIIDILIENS
+3769 EAPSTIIDILKENS

-3797 RWIFSWNEIPFSLET
+3797 RWIFSWNEIPFSPET

-3841 NKVQNVALILTGRS
+3841 NQVQNVALILTGRS

-3880 DVTREQAVAD
+3880 DVTREQVVAD
-3890 LIREI
+3890 LIRGIE
-3895 GAEFGSLNGIIH
+3895 AEFGSLNGIIH

-3914 NRILQKNSGEMLEVL
+3914 NRILQKNSEEMLEVL

-3982 RNTLTGSQQRQGQ
+3982 RSTLTGSQQRQGQ
-3995 TISINWPLW
+3995 TLSINWPLW

-4043 GADQVM
+4043 DANQVM

-4060 AIGLDIP
+4060 TIGLEIP
-4067 ETGQFEKATGASAI
+4067 ETRQLEKAAGASAS

-4094 DLQDKVQIAMMQAVS
+4094 DLLDKVQIAMMQAVS

-4145 YRLDLTP
+4145 YRLELTP

-4168 VDEYATLLGEQF
+4168 VEEYATLLGEQF

-4331 PAAGLSGTHTGIFAG
+4331 PAAGLSGSRTGIFAG

-4462 GVGMVFLKK
+4462 GAGMVFLKK

-4556 STKGP
+4556 STKGT

-4663 YVPKNQEKEPVTF
+4663 YVPENQEKDPVTF
-4676 SAQKPA
+4676 ATEKPA

-4702 TAIRERQFTDGSLG
+4702 AAIQERQFTDGSLG

-4738 SLSGLEEKLKGF
+4738 SLSELEEKLKGF

-4763 QAKRYREENR
+4763 QAKRYREQE
-4773 DRGTREEVGT
+4773 TRAGAAE
-4783 TIEALVSESSYGQIA
+4783 TIESLASESDYAQIA
-4798 RLWVKGAVFDWDVLY
+4798 HLWVKGAFFDWDVLY

-4845 DVGPK
+4845 DIGPK

-4896 GVAFLEMARAAV
+4896 GVAYLEMARAAV
-4908 EQVATSS
+4908 EEVATPS
-4915 EESRICVRLKDVLWL
+4915 EVNGICVRLKDVLWL

-4945 LYPQDGEIVYEIY
+4945 LYPQDGGEIAYEIY
-4958 SKSESLDTELV
+4958 SKSESVDTELV
-4969 VHSEGSAAIAPL
+4969 VHSEGSVAIAPL

-5020 HQAIE
+5020 HQGIE

-5142 GFSSR
+5142 GLTSR

-5167 EPVWEEQALVSGGT
+5167 EPVWEEQALVPGGT

-5203 ESQMNGVHCLIL
+5203 ESQINGGHCLIL
-5215 QSEEESMDAR
+5215 QSEEKSMDAR

-5237 QQVLKTQSKHKTLV
+5237 QQVLKTQSKHKTLI
-5251 QLIIPVQDHRQVFS
+5251 QLIIPVQDERQVFS

-5368 VALILVGRSILRGH
+5368 VALILVGRSMLRGH

-6161 VEYPRIAGISSFGAG
+6161 AEYPRIAGISSFGAG

-6397 VQTLARVPEKPQGI
+6397 VQTLAKVPEKPQGI
-6411 LLRSVSDIE
+6411 LLRSVSNIE
-6420 KVAVAPKKAAKPAEL
+6420 KVADAPKKAAKPAEL

>member
-1 MKEMNDV
+1 
-8 LCKLLWGYLQLMG
+8 MG

-182 GTGGTGAMLFRKLR
+182 GTGGTSAMLFRKLR

-236 EESAVGQDIDTGGY
+236 EESAVGQDIETGGY

-270 NVKASLRKNGLILIN
+270 NVKAALRKNGLILIN

-478 VLGHYADPIEDGK
+478 VLGHNADPIEDGK

-575 KYQEKNTSYCNYGSF
+575 KYQEKNASYCNYGSF

-632 AGAGMDGRRCGVYVG
+632 AGTGMDGRRCGVYVG

-946 IGEAPHTKRRHC
+946 IEEAPHTKRRHC

-1058 NECIQNCQNAGEA
+1058 NDCIQNCQNAGEA

-1118 APGNETQMA
+1118 APGNETQVA

-1143 EAKPVATATHTL
+1143 EAKPVATASHTL

-1192 LEARLNGAA
+1192 LEARVNGAA

-1216 FQAYAVQAFES
+1216 FQVYAVQAFES

-1254 FSGLSGLLKTARLEN
+1254 FSGLAGLLKTARLEN

-1276 IEVEQGESAELLLAK
+1276 IEVEQGESAESLLAK

-1309 QRKTACWNRLEPSRS
+1309 QRKTACWSRFESSRS

-1403 LLESIQEEFGRVH
+1403 LLESIQEESGCVH

-1517 KEGGMMIDADT
+1517 KEGGMRIDADT

-1580 QAGIR
+1580 QPGIR

-1683 MSLDKELVEE
+1683 MSLDKEQVEE
-1693 TAATGRYAEEES
+1693 TAATARYAEEES
-1705 TPVAEQTIAETVT
+1705 TPVAEQTIAETVA

-2018 GYTVPNPIAQG
+2018 GYTVPNPTAQG

-2140 EEWKRPVV
+2140 EEWKRPVI

-2175 IIEEYVPEEQSP
+2175 IIEEYVPEEQAP
-2187 ICVTAHHPVII
+2187 ICVTAHNPVII

-2275 RGQVKRNKDAL
+2275 RGQVKRNKEAL

-2349 TDITIPSVEKIQMES
+2349 TDITIPSVEKIPMES

-2378 ALPEALMPSSFS
+2378 ALPETLMPSSFS

-2445 ASPALSISSEILQE
+2445 TSPALSISSEILQE

-2530 NRVAQLIMP
+2530 NPVAQLIMP

-2692 IAEVHLPRPDT
+2692 IAEVHLPRPET

-2742 GIAGR
+2742 GISGR

-3118 DSPFYVN
+3118 NSPFYVN

-3333 VGKGTTSVM
+3333 AGKGTTSVM
-3342 AATIHPLL
+3342 AATLHPLL

-3401 GTDEGGLVGMCL
+3401 GTDEGDLVGMCL
-3413 KNVVWARPIAVED
+3413 KNVVWARPIAIED

-3434 LFQNEDQEISYEIY
+3434 LFQNEYQEISYEIY

-3459 VYSFGNAVRRSAV
+3459 VYSYGNAVRRSAV
-3472 EVPALNIKDLQ
+3472 EAPALNIKDLQ

-3662 YDRHVVILCQPS
+3662 YDRHVVILCQSS

-3687 VKCIILQP
+3687 AKCIILQP

-3769 KAPNTIIDILIENS
+3769 KAPNTFIDILKENS

-3797 RWIFSWNEIPFSLET
+3797 RWIFSWNEIPFSPET

-3944 HLPLDFFILFSS
+3944 HLPLDFFIMFSS

-3968 YSTANAFMDAYARY
+3968 YSTANAFMDAYSRY
-3982 RNTLTGSQQRQGQ
+3982 RSTLTGSQQRQGQ
-3995 TISINWPLW
+3995 TLSINWPLW

-4043 GADQVM
+4043 DANQVM

-4060 AIGLDIP
+4060 TIGLEIP
-4067 ETGQFEKATGASAI
+4067 ETRQLEKAAGASAS
-4081 ISAISTTDGNAAP
+4081 ISAISTTDRNAAP
-4094 DLQDKVQIAMMQAVS
+4094 DLLDKVQIAMMQAVS

-4145 YRLDLTP
+4145 YQLELTP

-4331 PAAGLSGTHTGIFAG
+4331 QAAGLSGSRTGIFAG

-4415 CEMAIAGGVNVI
+4415 CEMAIAGGVNAI

-4462 GVGMVFLKK
+4462 GAGMVFLKK

-4702 TAIRERQFTDGSLG
+4702 AAIRERQFTDGSLG

-4738 SLSGLEEKLKGF
+4738 SLSELEEKLKGF

-4763 QAKRYREENR
+4763 QAKRYREQE
-4773 DRGTREEVGT
+4773 TRAGAAE
-4783 TIEALVSESSYGQIA
+4783 TIESLASESDYAQIA
-4798 RLWVKGAVFDWDVLY
+4798 HLWVKGAFFDWDVLY

-4845 DVGPK
+4845 DIGPK

-4896 GVAFLEMARAAV
+4896 GVAYLEMARAAV
-4908 EQVATSS
+4908 EEVATPS
-4915 EESRICVRLKDVLWL
+4915 EVNGICVRLKDVLWL

-4945 LYPQDGEIVYEIY
+4945 LYPQDGGEIAYEIY
-4958 SKSESLDTELV
+4958 SKSESVDTELV
-4969 VHSEGSAAIAPL
+4969 VHSEGSVAIAPL

-5020 HQAIE
+5020 HQGIE

-5142 GFSSR
+5142 GLTSR

-5167 EPVWEEQALVSGGT
+5167 EPVWEEQALVPGGT

-5203 ESQMNGVHCLIL
+5203 ESQINGGHCLIL
-5215 QSEEESMDAR
+5215 QSEEKSMDAR

-5237 QQVLKTQSKHKTLV
+5237 QQVLKTQSKHKTLI
-5251 QLIIPVQDHRQVFS
+5251 QLIIPVQDERQVFS

-5368 VALILVGRSILRGH
+5368 VALILVGRSMLRGH

-5601 SRKEPGIGQDL
+5601 SRKEPGIAQDL

-5740 KKLQPQPK
+5740 KKLQPQPE

>member
-182 GTGGTGAMLFRKLR
+182 GTGGTSAMLFRKLR

-236 EESAVGQDIDTGGY
+236 EESAVGQDIETGGY

-270 NVKASLRKNGLILIN
+270 NVKAALRKNGLILIN

-336 VFFPAQEAHEIGQQI
+336 VFFPAQEAHEVGQQI

-361 DGMLRDQQKLEQG
+361 DEMLRDQQKLEQG

-478 VLGHYADPIEDGK
+478 VLGHNADPIEDGK

-575 KYQEKNTSYCNYGSF
+575 KYQEKNASYCNYGSF

-906 FADSPFYV
+906 FADSPFFV

-946 IGEAPHTKRRHC
+946 IEEAPHTKRRHC

-1118 APGNETQMA
+1118 APRNETQVA

-1143 EAKPVATATHTL
+1143 EAKPVATASHTL

-1227 IQGLLKDK
+1227 IQSILKDK

-1240 LVQLVVTAAGEGRL
+1240 LVQLVVTAAGEGQL

-1276 IEVEQGESAELLLAK
+1276 IEVEQGESAESMLAK
-1291 LEENSRSPVDGWI
+1291 LEENSRSSVDGWI
-1304 RYEGG
+1304 RYEGV
-1309 QRKTACWNRLEPSRS
+1309 QRKTACWSRFES
-1324 EEKLPWRDGGVYL
+1324 SRPEEKLPWRDGGVYL

-1382 SSGARVVYKQGDIT
+1382 SLGARVVYKQGDIT

-1403 LLESIQEEFGRVH
+1403 LLESIQKEFGRVH
-1416 GIIHCAGVI
+1416 GIIHCAGII

-1444 KVKGLVHLDEA
+1444 KVQGLVHLDEA

-1517 KEGGMMIDADT
+1517 KEGGMRIDADT

-1670 VSEYAPE
+1670 VAEYAPE

-1683 MSLDKELVEE
+1683 MSLDKERIEE
-1693 TAATGRYAEEES
+1693 TAATARYAEEES
-1705 TPVAEQTIAETVT
+1705 TPVAEQTIAETVA

-2018 GYTVPNPIAQG
+2018 GYTVPNPTAQG

-2175 IIEEYVPEEQSP
+2175 IIAEYVPEEKMP
-2187 ICVTAHHPVII
+2187 IRVTAHHPVII

-2275 RGQVKRNKDAL
+2275 RGQAKRNKDAL

-2349 TDITIPSVEKIQMES
+2349 TDITIPSVEKIPMES

-2390 SSSEKPSGISLRNLS
+2390 SSSQKPSGISLRNLS

-2587 IPSGVSTEQ
+2587 ILSGVSTEQ

-2692 IAEVHLPRPDT
+2692 IAEVHLPRPET

-2742 GIAGR
+2742 GISGR

-3125 TQLKDWQPSQ
+3125 TQLKDWQPSR

-3153 HLIIEEYRPEAAI
+3153 HLIIEEYRPETAI

-3304 YGNIKPRRMSLPTY
+3304 YGNIKPRRISLPTY

-3333 VGKGTTSVM
+3333 ACKGTASVM
-3342 AATIHPLL
+3342 AATLHPLL

-3401 GTDEGGLVGMCL
+3401 GTDEGDLVGMCL

-3448 GNNGADDTELM
+3448 GNNGADYTELS
-3459 VYSFGNAVRRSAV
+3459 VYSYGNAVRRSAV

-3483 DTCSRSF
+3483 DTCSRNF

-3529 PSSVSDNHGQ
+3529 PSSVSDNQGQ

-3585 WALIRYSADGT
+3585 WALIRYSADDT

-3687 VKCIILQP
+3687 AKCIILQP

-3769 KAPNTIIDILIENS
+3769 KAPNTIIDILKENS

-3797 RWIFSWNEIPFSLET
+3797 RWIFSWNEIPFSPET
-3812 ADIPWKENGVYL
+3812 ADMPWKENGVYL

-3833 LIFAKEIV
+3833 LIFAKEIA
-3841 NKVQNVALILTGRS
+3841 NKVHNVVLILTGRS

-3880 DVTREQAVAD
+3880 DVTREQVVAD
-3890 LIREI
+3890 LIRGIE
-3895 GAEFGSLNGIIH
+3895 AEFGSLNGIIH

-3914 NRILQKNSGEMLEVL
+3914 NRILQKNSEEMLEVL

-3944 HLPLDFFILFSS
+3944 HLPLDFFIMFSS

-3982 RNTLTGSQQRQGQ
+3982 RSTLTGSQQRQGQ
-3995 TISINWPLW
+3995 TLSINWPLW

-4043 GADQVM
+4043 DANQVM

-4060 AIGLDIP
+4060 TIGLEIP
-4067 ETGQFEKATGASAI
+4067 ETRQLEKAAGASAS

-4094 DLQDKVQIAMMQAVS
+4094 DLLDKVQIAMMQAVS

-4145 YRLDLTP
+4145 YRLELTP

-4168 VDEYATLLGEQF
+4168 VEEYATLLGEQF

-4203 RRQRSRF
+4203 RSQRSRF

-4462 GVGMVFLKK
+4462 GAGMVFLKK

-4663 YVPKNQEKEPVTF
+4663 YVPENQEKDPVTF
-4676 SAQKPA
+4676 ATEKPA

-4702 TAIRERQFTDGSLG
+4702 AAIQERQFTDGSLG

-4738 SLSGLEEKLKGF
+4738 SLSELEEKLKGF

-4763 QAKRYREENR
+4763 QAKRYREQE
-4773 DRGTREEVGT
+4773 TRAGAAE
-4783 TIEALVSESSYGQIA
+4783 TIESLASESDYAQIA
-4798 RLWVKGAVFDWDVLY
+4798 HLWVKGAFFDWDVLY

-4845 DVGPK
+4845 DIGPK

-4896 GVAFLEMARAAV
+4896 GVAYLEMARAAV
-4908 EQVATSS
+4908 EEVATPS
-4915 EESRICVRLKDVLWL
+4915 EVNGICVRLKDVLWL

-4945 LYPQDGEIVYEIY
+4945 LYPQDGGEIAYEIY
-4958 SKSESLDTELV
+4958 SKSESVDTELV
-4969 VHSEGSAAIAPL
+4969 VHSEGSVAIAPL

-5020 HQAIE
+5020 HQGIE

-5142 GFSSR
+5142 GLTSR

-5167 EPVWEEQALVSGGT
+5167 EPVWEEQALVPGGT

-5203 ESQMNGVHCLIL
+5203 ESQINGGHCLIL
-5215 QSEEESMDAR
+5215 QSEEKSMDAR

-5237 QQVLKTQSKHKTLV
+5237 QQVLKTQSKHKTLI
-5251 QLIIPVQDHRQVFS
+5251 QLIIPVQDERQVFS

-5368 VALILVGRSILRGH
+5368 VALILVGRSMLRGH

-6161 VEYPRIAGISSFGAG
+6161 AEYPRIAGISSFGAG

-6397 VQTLARVPEKPQGI
+6397 VQTLAKVPEKPQGI
-6411 LLRSVSDIE
+6411 LLRSVSNIE
-6420 KVAVAPKKAAKPAEL
+6420 KVADAPKKAAKPAEL

>member
-66 KGDSYSVTDTALVDL
+66 KGDSYSLTDTALVDL

-182 GTGGTGAMLFRKLR
+182 GTGGTSAMLFRKLR

-236 EESAVGQDIDTGGY
+236 EESAVGQDIETGGY

-270 NVKASLRKNGLILIN
+270 NVKAALRKNGLILIN

-336 VFFPAQEAHEIGQQI
+336 VFFPAQDAHEIGQQI
-351 IVAESDGKLS
+351 IVAESDGI
-361 DGMLRDQQKLEQG
+361 LRDQQKFEHG
-374 KPPLEQRDTGTQSA
+374 KPPLKQRDTGIQSA
-388 ADVTDEMAEEHV
+388 ADVTEERAEEHV

-414 DISMIDVHESFAD
+414 DFSMIDVHESFAD

-478 VLGHYADPIEDGK
+478 VLGHNADPIEDGK

-632 AGAGMDGRRCGVYVG
+632 AGTGMDGRRCGVYVG

-946 IGEAPHTKRRHC
+946 IREAPHTKRRHC

-1118 APGNETQMA
+1118 APGNETQVA

-1143 EAKPVATATHTL
+1143 EAKPVATASHTL

-1192 LEARLNGAA
+1192 LEARVNGAA
-1201 QILAFSSGKSRVDER
+1201 QILAFSSGKSRMDER

-1254 FSGLSGLLKTARLEN
+1254 FSGISGLLKTARLEN
-1269 PKLIGQL
+1269 PKFIGQL
-1276 IEVEQGESAELLLAK
+1276 IEVEQGESAESLLAK
-1291 LEENSRSPVDGWI
+1291 LEENSRSPLDGWI
-1304 RYEGG
+1304 RYEGS

-1324 EEKLPWRDGGVYL
+1324 DEKLPWRDGGVYL

-1382 SSGARVVYKQGDIT
+1382 FSGARVVYKQGDIT

-1403 LLESIQEEFGRVH
+1403 LLESIQEEFGCVH

-1471 GSMGNPGQADYATAN
+1471 GSLGNPGQADYATAN

-1517 KEGGMMIDADT
+1517 KEGGMRIDADT

-1585 AIQASAPK
+1585 AIQASVPK
-1593 LDAGLLYD
+1593 LDAGLLYE
-1601 KTLYHLKALLG
+1601 KTLYRLKALLG

-1683 MSLDKELVEE
+1683 MSLDKEQVEE
-1693 TAATGRYAEEES
+1693 TAATARYAEEES
-1705 TPVAEQTIAETVT
+1705 TPVAETVA

-1844 EDAGYTREQ
+1844 EDAGYTREE

-2140 EEWKRPVV
+2140 AEWKRPVV

-2175 IIEEYVPEEQSP
+2175 IIEEYVPEEQAP
-2187 ICVTAHHPVII
+2187 ICVTAHNPVII

-2275 RGQVKRNKDAL
+2275 RGQVKRNKEAL

-2349 TDITIPSVEKIQMES
+2349 TDITIPSVEKIPMES

-2378 ALPEALMPSSFS
+2378 ALPETLMPSSFS

-2445 ASPALSISSEILQE
+2445 TSPALSISSEILQE

-2530 NRVAQLIMP
+2530 NPVAQLIMP

-2692 IAEVHLPRPDT
+2692 IAEVHLPRPET

-2742 GIAGR
+2742 GISGR

-3019 EQEIYNKYQ
+3019 EQEIYNKYK

-3118 DSPFYVN
+3118 NSPFYVN

-3333 VGKGTTSVM
+3333 AGKGTTSVM
-3342 AATIHPLL
+3342 AATLHPLL

-3401 GTDEGGLVGMCL
+3401 GTDEGDLVGMCL
-3413 KNVVWARPIAVED
+3413 KNVVWARPIAIED

-3434 LFQNEDQEISYEIY
+3434 LFQNEYQEISYEIY

-3459 VYSFGNAVRRSAV
+3459 VYSYGNAVRRSAV
-3472 EVPALNIKDLQ
+3472 EAPALNIKDLQ

-3529 PSSVSDNHGQ
+3529 PSSVSDTQSQ
-3539 FVLHPSMIDSAF
+3539 FVLHPSMIDSAL

-3557 TLGSREIKP
+3557 TLGSGETKP

-3578 KHCSSTM
+3578 KNCSSTM
-3585 WALIRYSADGT
+3585 WALIRYSADGK

-3623 SRILDIDSIPTDAQS
+3623 SRILDIDSISIDAQS

-3704 QYYAVQIL
+3704 QHYTVQIL
-3712 ELIQR
+3712 ELIQI

-3769 KAPNTIIDILIENS
+3769 KAPNTIIDILKENS

-3797 RWIFSWNEIPFSLET
+3797 RWIFSWNEIPFSPET

-3880 DVTREQAVAD
+3880 DVTREQVVAD

-3944 HLPLDFFILFSS
+3944 HLPLDFFIMFSS

-3982 RNTLTGSQQRQGQ
+3982 RSTLTGSQQRQGQ
-3995 TISINWPLW
+3995 TLSINWPLW

-4043 GADQVM
+4043 DANQVM

-4060 AIGLDIP
+4060 TIGLEIP
-4067 ETGQFEKATGASAI
+4067 ETRQLEKAAGASAS
-4081 ISAISTTDGNAAP
+4081 ISAISTTGGNAAP
-4094 DLQDKVQIAMMQAVS
+4094 DLLDKVQIAMMQAVS

-4132 ILLTQFANNINHL
+4132 ILLTQFSNNINHL
-4145 YRLDLTP
+4145 YRLELTP

-4168 VDEYATLLGEQF
+4168 VEEYATLLGEQF

-4415 CEMAIAGGVNVI
+4415 CEMAIAGGVNAI

-4448 KTFSDQANGYVRGE
+4448 KTFSDQANGYARGE
-4462 GVGMVFLKK
+4462 GAGMVFLKK

-4556 STKGP
+4556 STKGS

-4635 ASGHNIPRRAGVSS
+4635 ASGNNIPRRAGVSS

-4702 TAIRERQFTDGSLG
+4702 AAIRERQFTDGSLG

-4738 SLSGLEEKLKGF
+4738 SLSELEEKLKGF
-4750 VEGREGIPSLYVG
+4750 VEGRNGIHSLYVG

-4783 TIEALVSESSYGQIA
+4783 TIEALVSESDYAQIA
-4798 RLWVKGAVFDWDVLY
+4798 HLWVKGAVFDWDVLY
-4813 EKHKPNRISL
+4813 GKNKPNRISL

-4845 DVGPK
+4845 DIGPK

-4896 GVAFLEMARAAV
+4896 GVACLEMARAAV
-4908 EQVATSS
+4908 EEVTTPS
-4915 EESRICVRLKDVLWL
+4915 EVNGICVRLKDVLWL

-4945 LYPQDGEIVYEIY
+4945 LYPQDGGEIAYEIY
-4958 SKSESLDTELV
+4958 SKSESVDTELV
-4969 VHSEGSAAIAPL
+4969 VHSEGSVAIAPL
-4981 AEIPAID
+4981 AKIPVID

-5020 HQAIE
+5020 HQGIE

-5142 GFSSR
+5142 GLTSR

-5251 QLIIPVQDHRQVFS
+5251 QLVIPVQDYRQVFS
-5265 GLYGLLQTAQLENPT
+5265 GLYGLLQTAQLENPV
-5280 LVGQLIEVDME
+5280 LVGQLIEVDVE
-5291 EDAAGIINILQEN
+5291 ENAADIINILQEN
-5304 SRNFMS
+5304 SRNSMDT
-5310 SHIRYQ
+5310 HIRYQ

-5382 IKARIEEIEALGA
+5382 TKARIEEIEALGA

-5414 RDIREEFG
+5414 RDIQEEFG

-5534 SETEQIM
+5534 SEMEQIM

-5571 LEGHASQLRE
+5571 LEGRSSQLRE

-5740 KKLQPQPK
+5740 KKLQPQPE

-6161 VEYPRIAGISSFGAG
+6161 AEYPRIAGISSFGAG

-6311 ISKSKYTKLAELWVQ
+6311 ISKSKYSKLAELWVQ
-6326 GLLFDWNRLYGKVRP
+6326 GLLFDWNRLYGNVRP
-6341 HRMSLPTYPFAKES
+6341 RRMSLPTYPFAKES

-6379 QKQEP
+6379 QRQEP

-6397 VQTLARVPEKPQGI
+6397 VQTLAKVPEKPQGI

-6420 KVAVAPKKAAKPAEL
+6420 KVADAPKKAAKPAEL
-6435 KPAPP
+6435 KPAFP
-6440 QPKPINSTPQPAV
+6440 QLKPINSTPQPAV

-6468 VDALEKELIKSL
+6468 VDALEKELIESL

>member
-1 MKEMNDV
+1 E
-8 LCKLLWGYLQLMG
+8 
-21 LCPYAHMDKK
+21 
-31 AMINDFKT
+31 
-39 KTALLNLY
+39 
-47 DRWLEESIEV
+47 
-57 LARNHYFYR
+57 
-66 KGDSYSVTDTALVDL
+66 
-81 QAVWKEWELK
+81 QA
-91 KGEWLK
+91 
-97 NPDLSAW
+97 
-104 VVLVESTLRK
+104 
-114 LPEILTGNIP
+114 
-124 ATDIV
+124 
-129 FPQSSMKL
+129 
-137 VEGIYKNSPA
+137 
-147 ADYFNEVL
+147 
-155 GDIVVSYLNERLKHD
+155 
-170 PSGSIRIIEIGA
+170 
-182 GTGGTGAMLFRKLR
+182 
-196 PYQEH
+196 
-201 IREYCYTDKS
+201 
-211 RAFLL
+211 
-216 HAQKEYG
+216 
-223 PQNPYLTYKIFNV
+223 
-236 EESAVGQDIDTGGY
+236 
-250 DIAIATNVLHATRNI
+250 
-265 RQTLG
+265 
-270 NVKASLRKNGLILIN
+270 
-285 EISGNSLL
+285 
-293 NHLTFGL
+293 
-300 LEGWWL
+300 
-306 YNDPE
+306 
-311 LRIPGSPGLYPERW
+311 
-325 QEVLESEGFRS
+325 
-336 VFFPAQEAHEIGQQI
+336 
-351 IVAESDGKLS
+351 
-361 DGMLRDQQKLEQG
+361 
-374 KPPLEQRDTGTQSA
+374 
-388 ADVTDEMAEEHV
+388 
-400 RELIVEKLAEALNV
+400 
-414 DISMIDVHESFAD
+414 
-427 YGLDSIL
+427 
-434 GVNFVQDVNQGLGIH
+434 
-449 LQTTDIFDYSSV
+449 
-461 KQLTLY
+461 
-467 ILGQFGDIVLP
+467 
-478 VLGHYADPIEDGK
+478 
-491 DTSRETQAPKEKEYM
+491 
-506 FNPVQTASASI
+506 
-517 EPERPKQENTGKS
+517 
-530 LAQREPI
+530 
-537 AIIGMSG
+537 
-544 RFAGSDN
+544 
-551 VDELWNHLKNGDD
+551 
-564 LVKEVTRWDLS
+564 
-575 KYQEKNTSYCNYGSF
+575 
-590 LEDIDKFDP
+590 
-599 LFFNI
+599 
-604 SGLEA
+604 
-609 TYMDPQQRLFLE
+609 
-621 EAWHA
+621 
-626 LEDAGY
+626 
-632 AGAGMDGRRCGVYVG
+632 
-647 CAEGDYQ
+647 
-654 RLLGEDLPPQAL
+654 
-666 WGHMGSVIPA
+666 
-676 RISYYLNLHGPAIAV
+676 
-691 DTACS
+691 
-696 SSLVATH
+696 
-703 LACQSLWSGET
+703 
-714 DMALAGGVYI
+714 
-724 HTTPRCYLY
+724 
-733 GDRAGMLSH
+733 
-742 TGHCYTFD
+742 
-750 DRADGMV
+750 
-757 PGEAVGAVVLKR
+757 
-769 LEEAVA
+769 
-775 DGDHIYGVIL
+775 
-785 GSGINQDGTTNGL
+785 
-798 TAPSQKSQERLEQY
+798 
-812 VYDTF
+812 
-817 HIHPEQIQLVEAH
+817 
-830 GTGTKLG
+830 
-837 DPIEYQALTRTF
+837 
-849 RKYTDKKGF
+849 
-858 CAIGSIKTNIGHTQ
+858 
-872 IAAGITGVIKLLLSL
+872 
-887 KHEQIPPSLHFQ
+887 
-899 SGNSNIQ
+899 
-906 FADSPFYV
+906 
-914 NTQLQNWLIEPE
+914 
-926 ARRCAAVS
+926 
-934 SFGASGTNAHLV
+934 
-946 IGEAPHTKRRHC
+946 
-958 EKPAYFIPLSARTS
+958 
-972 QQLRRQVEQLIAYCE
+972 
-987 QEPEADCGNMSYT
+987 
-1000 LLLGRKHCNHR
+1000 
-1011 LACVARNQGELV
+1011 
-1023 MSLKRWLEKGNS
+1023 
-1035 SQVYYSELHEKDQRI
+1035 
-1050 QTSLKRYG
+1050 
-1058 NECIQNCQNAGEA
+1058 
-1071 REYLELLT
+1071 
-1079 TIADLY
+1079 
-1085 VQGYPLDFERL
+1085 
-1096 FSNEPYC
+1096 
-1103 RIPLPTYPFAKERYW
+1103 
-1118 APGNETQMA
+1118 
-1127 KSISIESET
+1127 
-1136 KSTISRA
+1136 
-1143 EAKPVATATHTL
+1143 
-1155 LLEPV
+1155 
-1160 WKEQDVSP
+1160 
-1168 EVEAPTYDRRIILL
+1168 
-1182 CEPDKALPER
+1182 
-1192 LEARLNGAA
+1192 
-1201 QILAFSSGKSRVDER
+1201 
-1216 FQAYAVQAFES
+1216 
-1227 IQGLLKDK
+1227 
-1235 PAGRV
+1235 
-1240 LVQLVVTAAGEGRL
+1240 
-1254 FSGLSGLLKTARLEN
+1254 
-1269 PKLIGQL
+1269 
-1276 IEVEQGESAELLLAK
+1276 
-1291 LEENSRSPVDGWI
+1291 
-1304 RYEGG
+1304 
-1309 QRKTACWNRLEPSRS
+1309 
-1324 EEKLPWRDGGVYL
+1324 
-1337 ITGGSGGLGLLVAE
+1337 
-1351 ELVRRTQA
+1351 
-1359 ATLILTGRSPLDGNR
+1359 
-1374 QTRLKELE
+1374 
-1382 SSGARVVYKQGDIT
+1382 
-1396 DRNTVTS
+1396 
-1403 LLESIQEEFGRVH
+1403 
-1416 GIIHCAGVI
+1416 
-1425 HDNFILKKSREEF
+1425 
-1438 IEVLGP
+1438 
-1444 KVKGLVHLDEA
+1444 
-1455 SSGQDLDFF
+1455 
-1464 VLFSSIS
+1464 
-1471 GSMGNPGQADYATAN
+1471 
-1486 AFMDAYAAYRNTL
+1486 
-1499 VEAQQRRG
+1499 
-1507 RTLSIRWPLW
+1507 
-1517 KEGGMMIDADT
+1517 
-1528 EKLMRQNMGITPLQT
+1528 
-1543 ESGIQALYQCLT
+1543 
-1555 SSKDQVMVLEGEPE
+1555 
-1569 KIEAYLAKAVS
+1569 
-1580 QAGIR
+1580 
-1585 AIQASAPK
+1585 
-1593 LDAGLLYD
+1593 
-1601 KTLYHLKALLG
+1601 
-1612 EVTRLSV
+1612 
-1619 GSIEAQEPL
+1619 
-1628 ERYGID
+1628 
-1634 SIMITQLN
+1634 
-1642 AKLAES
+1642 
-1648 FGELSKTLFY
+1648 
-1658 EYQTLRALAEYL
+1658 
-1670 VSEYAPE
+1670 
-1677 CMQWVG
+1677 
-1683 MSLDKELVEE
+1683 
-1693 TAATGRYAEEES
+1693 
-1705 TPVAEQTIAETVT
+1705 
-1718 TKSSR
+1718 
-1723 SYVKPVRS
+1723 
-1731 CAESVAEET
+1731 
-1740 REPIA
+1740 
-1745 IIGMAGKYP
+1745 
-1754 GSRDMN
+1754 
-1760 EYWENLKAGKDCVSE
+1760 
-1775 IPQERWKLEGFF
+1775 
-1787 HPDKEEAA
+1787 
-1795 SHGKSYS
+1795 
-1802 KWGGFIEGFAEF
+1802 
-1814 DPLFFNI
+1814 
-1821 APREA
+1821 
-1826 LSMDPQER
+1826 
-1834 LFIEACWEAM
+1834 
-1844 EDAGYTREQ
+1844 
-1853 LAVRHNS
+1853 
-1860 RVGVFAGIT
+1860 
-1869 KTGFD
+1869 
-1874 LYGLDLWRKGAQI
+1874 
-1887 FPHTSFSSVA
+1887 
-1897 NRISYL
+1897 
-1903 FNLQG
+1903 
-1908 PSMPVDTMCSSSL
+1908 
-1921 TAIHEA
+1921 
-1927 CEHLYRGECELAMA
+1927 
-1941 GGVNLYLHPLS
+1941 
-1952 YVGLCANQMLSVDGQ
+1952 
-1967 CKSFGKGGNGF
+1967 
-1978 VPGEGVGVVLLKP
+1978 
-1991 LSKAIADGDPIHAV
+1991 
-2005 IRGTSINHGGKTN
+2005 
-2018 GYTVPNPIAQG
+2018 
-2029 ELIRSALERAGVHA
+2029 
-2043 RTISYIEAHG
+2043 
-2053 TGTELG
+2053 
-2059 DPIEVTGLTQAFR
+2059 
-2072 KDTAD
+2072 
-2077 KGFCAVG
+2077 
-2084 SVKSNIGHL
+2084 
-2093 EAAAGIA
+2093 
-2100 GIGKIVLQ
+2100 
-2108 MKNRTLVPSLHAQE
+2108 
-2122 LNPNI
+2122 
-2127 PFEQTPFV
+2127 
-2135 VQQEL
+2135 
-2140 EEWKRPVV
+2140 
-2148 ELDGETRE
+2148 
-2156 YPRMAGISSFG
+2156 
-2167 AGGANAHV
+2167 
-2175 IIEEYVPEEQSP
+2175 P
-2187 ICVTAHHPVII
+2187 ICVTAHNPVII

-2259 KLEGFMK
+2259 KLEGFVK

-2349 TDITIPSVEKIQMES
+2349 TDITIPSVEKIPMES

-2378 ALPEALMPSSFS
+2378 APPEALMPSSFS

-2692 IAEVHLPRPDT
+2692 IAEVHLPRPET

-2742 GIAGR
+2742 GISGR

-3062 TDQKKFC
+3062 TDQKNFC

-3279 WIKKRKLG
+3279 WIKKRKLE

-3515 VYAGEGQVLAKLSL
+3515 VYAGEGQVLVKLSL
-3529 PSSVSDNHGQ
+3529 PSSVSDNQGQ

-3653 VSIEGDLPV
+3653 VSIEGDLPI

-3687 VKCIILQP
+3687 AKCIILQP

-3769 KAPNTIIDILIENS
+3769 KAPNTIIDILKENS

-4060 AIGLDIP
+4060 AIGLEIP
-4067 ETGQFEKATGASAI
+4067 ETRQFEKATGASAI

-4145 YRLDLTP
+4145 YRLELTP

-4203 RRQRSRF
+4203 RSQRSRF

-4462 GVGMVFLKK
+4462 GAGMVFLKK

-4663 YVPKNQEKEPVTF
+4663 YVPENQEKDPVTF
-4676 SAQKPA
+4676 ATEKPA

-4702 TAIRERQFTDGSLG
+4702 AAIQERQFTDGSLG

-4738 SLSGLEEKLKGF
+4738 SLSELEEKLKGF

-4763 QAKRYREENR
+4763 QAKRYREQE
-4773 DRGTREEVGT
+4773 TRAGAAE
-4783 TIEALVSESSYGQIA
+4783 TIESLASESDYAQIA
-4798 RLWVKGAVFDWDVLY
+4798 HLWVKGAFFDWDVLY

-4845 DVGPK
+4845 DIGPK

-4896 GVAFLEMARAAV
+4896 GVVYLEMARAAV

-4945 LYPQDGEIVYEIY
+4945 LYPQDGGEIAYEIY
-4958 SKSESLDTELV
+4958 SKSESVDTEIV

-5079 GKASIKSKPA
+5079 GKVLIKPA

-5142 GFSSR
+5142 CFSSR
-5147 IAEGGTGGSDEL
+5147 IAEGGTGGSDEW
-5159 TLSETLML
+5159 TIPETLML
-5167 EPVWEEQALVSGGT
+5167 EPVWEEQALVPGGT

-5215 QSEEESMDAR
+5215 QSDEESMDAR

-5237 QQVLKTQSKHKTLV
+5237 QQVLKTQSKHKTLI

-5601 SRKEPGIGQDL
+5601 SRKEPEIAQDL

-5715 NPERPLSSSR
+5715 NSERPLSSSR

-5740 KKLQPQPK
+5740 KKLQPQPE

-5769 NVREFWSNL
+5769 NVEEFWNNL
-5778 RDGKDCITEI
+5778 RNGKDCITEI
-5788 PKERWDH
+5788 PNQRWDH

-5803 NKSGKAYSKWGGFIK
+5803 SKSGKAYSKWGGFIK

-6133 IDFSNSPFIVQQE
+6133 IDFSNSPFLVQQE
-6146 LEDWKRPVATINGKT
+6146 LEEWKRPVVTINGKT

-6200 LQNSA
+6200 LQNPA

-6222 RLLSALRAPEYADAS
+6222 RLLSALRTPEYAEAS
-6237 LGDIAFT
+6237 LEDIAFT

-6258 IAKSTTELEG
+6258 IAKSTAELEG

-6291 KDILTVLEA
+6291 KDILMVLEA

-6326 GLLFDWNRLYGKVRP
+6326 GLLIDWNRLYGKVRP

-6397 VQTLARVPEKPQGI
+6397 VQTLAKVPEKPQGI

-6420 KVAVAPKKAAKPAEL
+6420 KVADAPKKAAKPAEL

>member
-66 KGDSYSVTDTALVDL
+66 KGDSYSVTDRALVDL

-182 GTGGTGAMLFRKLR
+182 GTGGTSAMLFRKLR

-336 VFFPAQEAHEIGQQI
+336 VFFPAQDAHEIGQQI
-351 IVAESDGKLS
+351 IVAESDGI
-361 DGMLRDQQKLEQG
+361 LRDQQKLVPG
-374 KPPLEQRDTGTQSA
+374 KPPLKQRDTGIQSA
-388 ADVTDEMAEEHV
+388 ADVSNEMAEEHV

-414 DISMIDVHESFAD
+414 DFSMIDVHESFAD

-478 VLGHYADPIEDGK
+478 VLGHNADPIEDGK

-575 KYQEKNTSYCNYGSF
+575 KYQEKNASYCNYGSF

-632 AGAGMDGRRCGVYVG
+632 AGTGMDGRRCGVYVG

-906 FADSPFYV
+906 FADSPFFV

-946 IGEAPHTKRRHC
+946 IEEAPHTKRRHC

-1118 APGNETQMA
+1118 APRNETQVA

-1143 EAKPVATATHTL
+1143 EAKPVATASHTL

-1192 LEARLNGAA
+1192 LEARVNGAA

-1276 IEVEQGESAELLLAK
+1276 IEVEQGESAESLLAK

-1309 QRKTACWNRLEPSRS
+1309 QRKTACWSRFES
-1324 EEKLPWRDGGVYL
+1324 SRPEEKLPWRDGGVYL

-1351 ELVRRTQA
+1351 ELVRHTRA
-1359 ATLILTGRSPLDGNR
+1359 ATLILTGLSPLDGNR

-1403 LLESIQEEFGRVH
+1403 LLESIQEEFGCVH

-1471 GSMGNPGQADYATAN
+1471 GSLGNPGQADYATAN

-1517 KEGGMMIDADT
+1517 KEGGMRIDADT
-1528 EKLMRQNMGITPLQT
+1528 EKLMRQNMGLTPLQS

-1555 SSKDQVMVLEGEPE
+1555 SSKDQVMILEGEPE
-1569 KIEAYLAKAVS
+1569 KIEAYLWKSVS
-1580 QAGIR
+1580 QADVR
-1585 AIQASAPK
+1585 AVEAAGLK

-1683 MSLDKELVEE
+1683 MSLDKEQVEE
-1693 TAATGRYAEEES
+1693 TAATARYAEEES
-1705 TPVAEQTIAETVT
+1705 TPVAETVA

-1844 EDAGYTREQ
+1844 EDAGYTREE

-2259 KLEGFMK
+2259 KLEGFIK

-2349 TDITIPSVEKIQMES
+2349 TDITIPSAEKIQMES

-2742 GIAGR
+2742 GISGR

-3263 IVLFEADEDA
+3263 IVLFEADEDT

-3459 VYSFGNAVRRSAV
+3459 VYSYGNAVRRSAV

-3515 VYAGEGQVLAKLSL
+3515 VYAGDGQVLAKLSL
-3529 PSSVSDNHGQ
+3529 PSSVSDNQGQ

-3687 VKCIILQP
+3687 AKCIILQP

-3704 QYYAVQIL
+3704 QHYTVQIL

-3769 KAPNTIIDILIENS
+3769 EAPSTIIDILKENS

-3797 RWIFSWNEIPFSLET
+3797 RWIFSWNEIPFSPET

-3833 LIFAKEIV
+3833 LIFAKEIA
-3841 NKVQNVALILTGRS
+3841 NKVHNVVLILTGRS

-3880 DVTREQAVAD
+3880 DVTREQVVAD
-3890 LIREI
+3890 LIRGIE
-3895 GAEFGSLNGIIH
+3895 AEFGSLNGIIH

-3982 RNTLTGSQQRQGQ
+3982 RSTLTGSQQRQGQ
-3995 TISINWPLW
+3995 TLSINWPLW

-4029 TSSGIQALYRAMLT
+4029 TSSGIQALYCAMLT

-4145 YRLDLTP
+4145 YRLELTP

-4331 PAAGLSGTHTGIFAG
+4331 QAARLSGSRTGIFAG

-4415 CEMAIAGGVNVI
+4415 CEMAIAGGVNAI

-4462 GVGMVFLKK
+4462 GAGMVFLKK

-4663 YVPKNQEKEPVTF
+4663 YVPENQEKDPVTF
-4676 SAQKPA
+4676 ATEKPA

-4702 TAIRERQFTDGSLG
+4702 AAIRERQFTDGSLG

-4738 SLSGLEEKLKGF
+4738 SLSELEEKLKGF

-4763 QAKRYREENR
+4763 QAKRYREQE
-4773 DRGTREEVGT
+4773 TRAGAAE
-4783 TIEALVSESSYGQIA
+4783 TIESLASESDYAQIA
-4798 RLWVKGAVFDWDVLY
+4798 HLWVKGAVFDWDVLY

-4833 CVTDTNNLSGAN
+4833 CVTDTNNLRGAN
-4845 DVGPK
+4845 DVVLK
-4850 QEKSAI
+4850 QETSAI

-4945 LYPQDGEIVYEIY
+4945 LYLQDGEIAYEIY
-4958 SKSESLDTELV
+4958 SKSETVDTELV

-4988 IEALLEQCNLGTYS
+4988 IEGLLEQCNLGTYS

-5014 VSYGPG
+5014 VSYGLG
-5020 HQAIE
+5020 HQGIE

-5040 PTSVY
+5040 PSSIY

-5066 GLMMDTYGAAMSD
+5066 GLMMDTYSAAMSD
-5079 GKASIKSKPA
+5079 GKVSIKPA
-5089 LPFAVEELEVFSGC
+5089 LPFALEELEVFSGC

-5129 LCDMQGNVCVSMK
+5129 LCDMQGNVCISMK
-5142 GFSSR
+5142 GLTSR

-5159 TLSETLML
+5159 TISETLML

-5251 QLIIPVQDHRQVFS
+5251 QLVIPVQDYRQVFS
-5265 GLYGLLQTAQLENPT
+5265 GLYGLLQTAQLENPV
-5280 LVGQLIEVDME
+5280 LVGQLIEVDVE
-5291 EDAAGIINILQEN
+5291 ENAADIINILQEN

-5310 SHIRYQ
+5310 THIRYQ

-5334 NRIPWKDKGVYLI
+5334 DRIPWKDKGVYLI

-5382 IKARIEEIEALGA
+5382 TKARIEEIEALGA

-5427 IHGAGV
+5427 IHAAGV

-5534 SETEQIM
+5534 SEMEQIM

-5612 LVEKA
+5612 LADKA

-5740 KKLQPQPK
+5740 KKLQPQPE

-6222 RLLSALRAPEYADAS
+6222 RLLSALRTPEYAEAS

-6311 ISKSKYTKLAELWVQ
+6311 ISKGKYSKLAELWVQ

-6397 VQTLARVPEKPQGI
+6397 VQTLAKVPEKPQGI

-6420 KVAVAPKKAAKPAEL
+6420 KVADAPKKAAKPAEL

-6490 IGRDDKFID
+6490 ISRDDKFID

>member
-21 LCPYAHMDKK
+21 LCPYAHMNKK
-31 AMINDFKT
+31 AMIDDFKT
-39 KTALLNLY
+39 KTALLSLY

-66 KGDSYSVTDTALVDL
+66 KGDSYSVTDTASVDV

-91 KGEWLK
+91 KSEWLK

-170 PSGSIRIIEIGA
+170 PTGAIRIIEIGA
-182 GTGGTGAMLFRKLR
+182 GTGGTSAMLFHKLR

-201 IREYCYTDKS
+201 IHEYCYTDKS

-236 EESAVGQDIDTGGY
+236 EESAVGQDIETGGY

-265 RQTLG
+265 RHTLG
-270 NVKASLRKNGLILIN
+270 NVKAALRKNGLILIN

-325 QEVLESEGFRS
+325 QEVLENEGFRS
-336 VFFPAQEAHEIGQQI
+336 VFFPAQEAHEVGQQI
-351 IVAESDGKLS
+351 IVAESDG
-361 DGMLRDQQKLEQG
+361 MLRHQQELEHDKL
-374 KPPLEQRDTGTQSA
+374 PLKQRDTGIQPAT
-388 ADVTDEMAEEHV
+388 DVTDEMAEEHV

-414 DISMIDVHESFAD
+414 DFSMIDVHESFAD

-461 KQLTLY
+461 KQLTVY
-467 ILGQFGDIVLP
+467 ILSQFGDTVLQA
-478 VLGHYADPIEDGK
+478 LGHNADSIEDRK
-491 DTSRETQAPKEKEYM
+491 DASREIQAIEDKDKDYV
-506 FNPVQTASASI
+506 FNPVQTARASI
-517 EPERPKQENTGKS
+517 EPEGPKQENKGKD

-575 KYQEKNTSYCNYGSF
+575 KYQEKNASYCNYGSF

-632 AGAGMDGRRCGVYVG
+632 AGTGMDGRRCGVYVG

-696 SSLVATH
+696 SSLVAAH

-769 LEEAVA
+769 LDEAVA

-785 GSGINQDGTTNGL
+785 GSAINQDGTTNGL

-849 RKYTDKKGF
+849 RKYTDKKEY

-934 SFGASGTNAHLV
+934 SFGASGTNAHMV
-946 IGEAPHTKRRHC
+946 IEEAPHTKRRHS

-1023 MSLKRWLEKGNS
+1023 ISLKRWLEKGS
-1035 SQVYYSELHEKDQRI
+1035 SPQVYYSELHEKDQRI
-1050 QTSLKRYG
+1050 QSSLKRYG
-1058 NECIQNCQNAGEA
+1058 NECIQNCQSAGDA
-1071 REYLELLT
+1071 REYLEFLT

-1096 FSNEPYC
+1096 FSNEQYS

-1118 APGNETQMA
+1118 APGNEAQMA
-1127 KSISIESET
+1127 KSIGIESEIEL
-1136 KSTISRA
+1136 TISRA
-1143 EAKPVATATHTL
+1143 EEKPVATASHTL

-1160 WKEQDVSP
+1160 WKEQNVPP
-1168 EVEAPTYDRRIILL
+1168 EVEAPAYDRRIILL
-1182 CEPDKALPER
+1182 CESDETLPEQ
-1192 LEARLNGAA
+1192 LEARVNGAA
-1201 QILAFSSGKSRVDER
+1201 QVLAFSSGKSRVDER
-1216 FQAYAVQAFES
+1216 FQAYAVQTFES
-1227 IQGLLKDK
+1227 IQSILKDK
-1235 PAGRV
+1235 PSGRV
-1240 LVQLVVTAAGEGRL
+1240 LVQLVVTAAGEGQL

-1276 IEVEQGESAELLLAK
+1276 IEVEQGESEESLGAK

-1309 QRKTACWNRLEPSRS
+1309 QRKTACWSRFEPSRPD
-1324 EEKLPWRDGGVYL
+1324 EKLPWKDGGVYL
-1337 ITGGSGGLGLLVAE
+1337 ITGGFGGLGLLVAE
-1351 ELVRRTQA
+1351 ELVRHTRA
-1359 ATLILTGRSPLDGNR
+1359 ATVILTGRSSLDGNK

-1382 SSGARVVYKQGDIT
+1382 SLGARVVYKQGDIT
-1396 DRNTVTS
+1396 DRNTVTG

-1444 KVKGLVHLDEA
+1444 KVQGLIHLDEA

-1471 GSMGNPGQADYATAN
+1471 GSLGNAGQADYATAN

-1499 VEAQQRRG
+1499 VEAKQRRG

-1517 KEGGMMIDADT
+1517 KEGGMRIDADT
-1528 EKLMRQNMGITPLQT
+1528 EKLMRQNMGVTTLQT
-1543 ESGIQALYQCLT
+1543 ESGIEALYQCLS
-1555 SSKDQVMVLEGEPE
+1555 SSKEQVMVLEGEPE
-1569 KIEAYLAKAVS
+1569 KIETYLAKS
-1580 QAGIR
+1580 IPHISIR

-1593 LDAGLLYD
+1593 LDAALLYD
-1601 KTLYHLKALLG
+1601 KTLHHLKALLG

-1619 GSIEAQEPL
+1619 GSIEAHEPL

-1642 AKLAES
+1642 AKLAGS

-1658 EYQTLRALAEYL
+1658 EYQTLRALAEHL
-1670 VSEYAPE
+1670 VAEYAPE

-1683 MSLDKELVEE
+1683 MSPDMQLVEE
-1693 TAATGRYAEEES
+1693 TTAATRCAEEES
-1705 TPVAEQTIAETVT
+1705 ASVAEQTIAEEATAKLT
-1718 TKSSR
+1718 R

-1731 CAESVAEET
+1731 YVQSGAEET

-1754 GSRDMN
+1754 GSKDMN
-1760 EYWENLKAGKDCVSE
+1760 EYWENLKAGKDCIGE
-1775 IPQERWKLEGFF
+1775 IPQERWSLEGFF
-1787 HPDKEEAA
+1787 QPDKEEAA
-1795 SHGKSYS
+1795 AHGKSYS

-1952 YVGLCANQMLSVDGQ
+1952 YVGLCANQMLSIDGQ

-1991 LSKAIADGDPIHAV
+1991 LSKAIADGDPIHAL

-2018 GYTVPNPIAQG
+2018 GYTVPNPTAQG

-2077 KGFCAVG
+2077 KGFCAMG

-2108 MKNRTLVPSLHAQE
+2108 MKNRTLVPSLNAQE

-2148 ELDGETRE
+2148 ELDGETQE

-2175 IIEEYVPEEQSP
+2175 IIEEYVPEEKAP
-2187 ICVTAHHPVII
+2187 IRVTAHNPVII

-2210 QVERLLSVIEKGE
+2210 QVERLLSVIGKGE

-2246 LAVIAESMPALVE
+2246 LAVIAESMPVLVE
-2259 KLEGFMK
+2259 KLEGFLEGHE
-2266 DQTGISELY
+2266 GISELY
-2275 RGQVKRNKDAL
+2275 RGQVKRNKEAL
-2286 SALVEDEDMGKT
+2286 SALIEDEDMEKT
-2298 IAAWI
+2298 ITAWI

-2329 AKPQRM
+2329 AKPQRI

-2344 ERYWV
+2344 ERYWI
-2349 TDITIPSVEKIQMES
+2349 TDITIPSVERIPSES
-2364 QEKAVLVQSQVMQS
+2364 QEKAVHVQSQVMEP
-2378 ALPEALMPSSFS
+2378 APPEALMLSGFS

-2416 QQTAPIILTSP
+2416 QQGSPIILTSP
-2427 EGVMHTSDNDNE
+2427 EGVMPTSEKDKK
-2439 TEEQVP
+2439 TEEQTPV
-2445 ASPALSISSEILQE
+2445 APALSISSEILQE

-2501 HYDTSI
+2501 HYHTSI

-2530 NRVAQLIMP
+2530 DRVAELIMP
-2539 SSAASILDQAPAK
+2539 SSAASIPDQAPAK
-2552 HLPPLVSL
+2552 HLPPLVSFEMNKQA
-2560 ETDKQTEASLQI
+2560 ETSLQI
-2572 NLMPISPEKQPQFGT
+2572 HLMPISPEKQPQFGT
-2587 IPSGVSTEQ
+2587 TPSGVSTGELQ
-2596 LRKELTAS
+2596 EELTAS

-2638 LNKRYG
+2638 MNKRYG

-2676 SFVQQPLNTV
+2676 SFVQQPL
-2686 SDTVKP
+2686 DTVTGTDKP
-2692 IAEVHLPRPDT
+2692 IAEVHLPRTDP

-2709 QLPKEETV
+2709 QLPKAETV

-2725 EESVPATSENQD
+2725 EESVSATSENQD

-2742 GIAGR
+2742 GISGR

-2779 PLYDPRPAQE
+2779 SLYDPRPAQE

-2798 ALKDIEYFDPLFF
+2798 ALEDIEYFDPLFF

-2973 VLVLKRLK
+2973 GLVLKRLK

-3006 GITAPSTNSQIEL
+3006 GITAPSANSQIEL

-3055 CTAFKEK
+3055 STAFKEK

-3089 MQKVLLCMK
+3089 IQKVLLCMK

-3125 TQLKDWQPSQ
+3125 TQLKDWEPSR

-3153 HLIIEEYRPEAAI
+3153 HLIIEEYRPEVGKL
-3166 SPADDESH
+3166 PADDEPH
-3174 SPVLFVLSAKNEQQL
+3174 SPVLFVLSAKNEKQL

-3200 ATQPNLNLTDMGYTL
+3200 AYQPNLNLADMGYTL
-3215 QVSREPMNHRL
+3215 QVSREPLNHRL
-3226 AFVADSKENLLQALD
+3226 AFVADSKENLLKTLD
-3241 GLVHHQRP
+3241 GLIHHQLP
-3249 AGVLTAQVKKGKDG
+3249 AGVLTAQVKKGKEG
-3263 IVLFEADEDA
+3263 IGLFEADEDA

-3279 WIKKRKLG
+3279 WIKKRKLE

-3304 YGNIKPRRMSLPTY
+3304 YGDIKPRRISLPTY
-3318 PFAKERCWAPELDSK
+3318 PFAKERCWAPELDNK
-3333 VGKGTTSVM
+3333 AGKGTTSVI
-3342 AATIHPLL
+3342 AAALHPLL

-3360 RFSSSFT
+3360 RFSSTFT

-3401 GTDEGGLVGMCL
+3401 GTDEGHLVGMCL
-3413 KNVVWARPIAVED
+3413 KNVVWARPITLED

-3448 GNNGADDTELM
+3448 GNNGAGDTELM
-3459 VYSFGNAVRRSAV
+3459 IYSYGNAVRRSAV

-3490 HPAALYNLFREL
+3490 YPTALYGVFRDL

-3529 PSSVSDNHGQ
+3529 PSSVSDTQSQ
-3539 FVLHPSMIDSAF
+3539 FVLHPSMIDSAL

-3557 TLGSREIKP
+3557 TLGSGETKP

-3578 KHCSSTM
+3578 KNCSSTM
-3585 WALIRYSADGT
+3585 WALIRYSADGK

-3623 SRILDIDSIPTDAQS
+3623 SRILDIESISIDAQS

-3653 VSIEGDLPV
+3653 VTIEGDLPV

-3674 QISREQVEAQISG
+3674 GISCEQVEAQISG
-3687 VKCIILQP
+3687 AQCILLKP
-3695 DQNGIGEQF
+3695 DQNRIGEQF
-3704 QYYAVQIL
+3704 QRYAVQVL
-3712 ELIQR
+3712 ELMQR
-3717 IFREKNHGKVLIQIV
+3717 IFSEKNHGKVLIQIV

-3769 KAPNTIIDILIENS
+3769 EAPSAIIDILKENS
-3783 WSPGDIQI
+3783 WSPEDIQI

-3797 RWIFSWNEIPFSLET
+3797 RWIYSWNEVPFSPEM

-3824 ITGGAGGLG
+3824 ITGGVGGLG

-3841 NKVQNVALILTGRS
+3841 NKVHNVALILTGRS

-3880 DVTREQAVAD
+3880 DVSQEQAVAD

-3895 GAEFGSLNGIIH
+3895 EAEFGSLNGIIH

-3914 NRILQKNSGEMLEVL
+3914 NRILKKNSREMLEVL

-3944 HLPLDFFILFSS
+3944 NLPLDFFILFSS

-3982 RNTLTGSQQRQGQ
+3982 RNALTGSQQRQGQ

-4049 VLEGNLEKMKR
+4049 VMEGNLEKMKR
-4060 AIGLDIP
+4060 TVGLIAIP
-4067 ETGQFEKATGASAI
+4067 ETRQLEKVAGASAT
-4081 ISAISTTDGNAAP
+4081 ISAISTESNAAP
-4094 DLQDKVQIAMMQAVS
+4094 DLLDKVQIAMMQAVS

-4145 YRLDLTP
+4145 YRLELTP

-4180 VVQTRTEPAVQ
+4180 VVQIRTEPAVQ
-4191 NEEDDREDSIRS
+4191 NEEEDKEDCIRS
-4203 RRQRSRF
+4203 RRQRFRF
-4210 ANENVLAMPQQ
+4210 ANNNVLAMPQQ

-4269 AYYGDPAEETNKTNI
+4269 AYYGDPADESNKTNI

-4331 PAAGLSGTHTGIFAG
+4331 QAAGLSGTRTGIFTG

-4356 YQGDVGVE
+4356 YQGNVGVE

-4462 GVGMVFLKK
+4462 GAGMLFLKK

-4481 IYGVIRGTA
+4481 IYGIIRGTA

-4556 STKGP
+4556 TIKGP
-4561 GIKEPHCGLGSVK
+4561 GINEPHCGLGSVK
-4574 TNVGHLELA
+4574 TNIGHLELA

-4597 HKKLVKSLHCDAI
+4597 HKKLVKSLYCDAM

-4624 QETSEWKQQQD
+4624 QETREWKQQQD
-4635 ASGHNIPRRAGVSS
+4635 ASGKNIPRRAGVSS

-4663 YVPKNQEKEPVTF
+4663 YVSENQKKEPVTF
-4676 SAQKPA
+4676 ATQKPA
-4682 IVVLSAKTEGQ
+4682 IVVLSAKTEAQ
-4693 LQDQARQLL
+4693 LQDQARQLRA
-4702 TAIRERQFTDGSLG
+4702 AIRVRQFTDSSLG
-4716 DIAYTLQMGREAMEE
+4716 DIAYTLQAGREAMEE
-4731 RLAFTAV
+4731 RLAFTVV
-4738 SLSGLEEKLKGF
+4738 SLSELEEKLKGF
-4750 VEGREGIPSLYVG
+4750 VEGREGIHSLYVG

-4773 DRGTREEVGT
+4773 DRETQKGAAE
-4783 TIEALVSESSYGQIA
+4783 TIEALVSESDYAQIA

-4813 EKHKPNRISL
+4813 GKNKPNRISL
-4823 PTYPFAKERY
+4823 PTYPFARERY
-4833 CVTDTNNLSGAN
+4833 CIIDTNNLSGAN
-4845 DVGPK
+4845 NVGPK
-4850 QEKSAI
+4850 QETSAI

-4861 QRNTSDIYGLQFSS
+4861 QQNTSDIYGLQFSS

-4881 FFLADHV
+4881 FFLTDHV

-4896 GVAFLEMARAAV
+4896 GVAYLEMARAAV
-4908 EQVATSS
+4908 EEVATSP

-4930 RPVVAGERPIAINIG
+4930 RPVVAEERPIAINIG
-4945 LYPQDGEIVYEIY
+4945 LYPQDGGEIAYEIY
-4958 SKSESLDTELV
+4958 SKSESVDTELV
-4969 VHSEGSAAIAPL
+4969 VHSEGSVAIVPL
-4981 AEIPAID
+4981 AEIPVID

-5020 HQAIE
+5020 YQGIE
-5025 KIYTGVDQ
+5025 KIYTGVGQ
-5033 VLAKLSL
+5033 ALAKLSL
-5040 PTSVY
+5040 PSSVY

-5066 GLMMDTYGAAMSD
+5066 GLIMGTGGDLMSD
-5079 GKASIKSKPA
+5079 GKASIKPA
-5089 LPFAVEELEVFSGC
+5089 LPFALEELEVFSGS
-5103 TSEMWAWVRN
+5103 TSEMWAWVRY

-5129 LCDMQGNVCVSMK
+5129 LCDVQGNVCVSMK

-5147 IAEGGTGGSDEL
+5147 IAEGGTRGSGESDEL
-5159 TLSETLML
+5159 TIPETLML
-5167 EPVWEEQALVSGGT
+5167 EPVWEEQAPAPRGT
-5181 APEYRQHLVILCE
+5181 APNYQQHLVILCE
-5194 PAHISGEMI
+5194 PAPISGEMI

-5237 QQVLKTQSKHKTLV
+5237 QHVLKTHSKHKTLI
-5251 QLIIPVQDHRQVFS
+5251 QLVIPVQDHRQVYS
-5265 GLYGLLQTAQLENPT
+5265 GLYGLLQTARLENPG
-5280 LVGQLIEVDME
+5280 LVGQLIEVDVE
-5291 EDAAGIINILQEN
+5291 EAAAGIINILQEN
-5304 SRNFMS
+5304 SRNSMDT
-5310 SHIRYQ
+5310 HIRYQ

-5326 EIKSSQEV
+5326 EIQSSWEAG
-5334 NRIPWKDKGVYLI
+5334 RIPWKDSGVYLI

-5353 LGLILAEEMARQAKD
+5353 LGLILAEEMARQTKD
-5368 VALILVGRSILRGH
+5368 ALLILVGRSVLRGH
-5382 IKARIEEIEALGA
+5382 TKARIEEIEALGA
-5395 RVVFRQADVDDNR
+5395 RVVFRQADVADKR
-5408 AVEDLV
+5408 AVEDLI
-5414 RDIREEFG
+5414 RDIQEEFG

-5427 IHGAGV
+5427 VHGAGV

-5438 MIKKTEEE
+5438 IIKKTGEE

-5456 GLTNLDQACKD
+5456 GLMNLDQACKD
-5467 IPLDFFILFSSVAGS
+5467 LPLDFFVLYSSVAGS

-5508 VEQKQRYGQT
+5508 VEQKQRQGQT

-5534 SETEQIM
+5534 RETEQIM

-5546 FAMGT
+5546 FAMET

-5571 LEGHASQLRE
+5571 LEGRANQLRE

-5590 QVEDA
+5590 QAEDA

-5601 SRKEPGIGQDL
+5601 SRKESGIGQDFL
-5612 LVEKA
+5612 AEKA

-5624 LATSIRLPAR
+5624 LAASIRLPAR
-5634 QIEADAPMEKYGIDS
+5634 QIEVDAPMEKYGIDS

-5702 NAVQAFTSSTVKE
+5702 NAVQAFTSSTVKDS
-5715 NPERPLSSSR
+5715 PGRPLSSSR
-5725 RQARE
+5725 REARE
-5730 MPAQAKLLDQ
+5730 MPAQTQLLDQ
-5740 KKLQPQPK
+5740 KKFQPQPETV
-5748 AAGGTGDIAIIGLSG
+5748 GGTGDIAIIGLSG

-5769 NVREFWSNL
+5769 NVGEFWNNL
-5778 RDGKDCITEI
+5778 RNGKDCITEI

-5795 SIYFDEEG
+5795 SIHFDEEAD
-5803 NKSGKAYSKWGGFIK
+5803 KSGKAYSKWGGFIK

-5943 ELAVAGGVNVSIH
+5943 ELAIAGGVNVSIH

-6068 IEIAGLQKVFQEY
+6068 IEIAGLQKVFREY

-6123 SLHSSTLNPN
+6123 SLHSNILNPN
-6133 IDFSNSPFIVQQE
+6133 IDFRNSPFIVQQE
-6146 LEDWKRPVATINGKT
+6146 LEEWKRPIVTINGKT

-6189 EVQETRQAPMI
+6189 KVQETRQAAVI
-6200 LQNSA
+6200 LQNPA
-6205 IVVLSAKNQER
+6205 MVVLSAKNQER

-6222 RLLSALRAPEYADAS
+6222 RLLSALRAPEYAEAS
-6237 LGDIAFT
+6237 LEDIAFT

-6258 IAKSTTELEG
+6258 LAKSTRELEG
-6268 KLESF
+6268 KLEGF
-6273 LAGNEEIDGLY
+6273 LAGNEDIDGLY
-6284 SGQAKKN
+6284 SGQVKKN

-6311 ISKSKYTKLAELWVQ
+6311 ISKGKYTKLAELWVQ
-6326 GLLFDWNRLYGKVRP
+6326 GLLFDWNRLYGKARP
-6341 HRMSLPTYPFAKES
+6341 RRISLPTYPFAQES
-6355 YWISTFGSQSKEVK
+6355 YWISTFGSQSKETK
-6369 TELPV
+6369 MEPLE

-6379 QKQEP
+6379 QKP
-6384 VVFSPPTANANVQ
+6384 VFSPPAVDDNVQ
-6397 VQTLARVPEKPQGI
+6397 VQTLAKVPEKPQGI

-6420 KVAVAPKKAAKPAEL
+6420 KVADTPKKAAKPAEV

-6440 QPKPINSTPQPAV
+6440 QPKPIISSPQLAV
-6453 RDEAKRPANGPTAVR
+6453 KDEVKRSANGPAAIR
-6468 VDALEKELIKSL
+6468 VDALEKELIESL

-6520 AISATRV
+6520 SISATRV
-6527 YDYPNIKEFSKYLAK
+6527 YDYPNIKEFSRYLAK
-6542 ELSKSAGASNQVP
+6542 ELSKSAEASNQVP

>member
-182 GTGGTGAMLFRKLR
+182 GTGGTSAMLFRKLR

-236 EESAVGQDIDTGGY
+236 EESAVGQDIETGGY

-270 NVKASLRKNGLILIN
+270 NVKAALRKNGLILIN

-336 VFFPAQEAHEIGQQI
+336 VFFPAQEAHEVGQQI

-361 DGMLRDQQKLEQG
+361 DEMLRDQQKLEQG

-478 VLGHYADPIEDGK
+478 VLGHNADPIEDGK

-575 KYQEKNTSYCNYGSF
+575 KYQEKNASYCNYGSF

-906 FADSPFYV
+906 FADSPFFV

-946 IGEAPHTKRRHC
+946 IEEAPHTKRRHC

-1118 APGNETQMA
+1118 APRNETQVA

-1143 EAKPVATATHTL
+1143 EAKPVATASHTL

-1227 IQGLLKDK
+1227 IQSILKDK

-1240 LVQLVVTAAGEGRL
+1240 LVQLVVTAAGEGQL

-1276 IEVEQGESAELLLAK
+1276 IEVEQGESAESMLAK
-1291 LEENSRSPVDGWI
+1291 LEENSRSSVDGWI
-1304 RYEGG
+1304 RYEGV
-1309 QRKTACWNRLEPSRS
+1309 QRKTACWSRFES
-1324 EEKLPWRDGGVYL
+1324 SRPEEKLPWRDGGVYL

-1382 SSGARVVYKQGDIT
+1382 SLGARVVYKQGDIT

-1403 LLESIQEEFGRVH
+1403 LLESIQKEFGRVH
-1416 GIIHCAGVI
+1416 GIIHCAGII

-1444 KVKGLVHLDEA
+1444 KVQGLVHLDEA

-1517 KEGGMMIDADT
+1517 KEGGMRIDADT

-1670 VSEYAPE
+1670 VAEYAPE

-1683 MSLDKELVEE
+1683 MSLDKERIEE
-1693 TAATGRYAEEES
+1693 TAATARYAEEES
-1705 TPVAEQTIAETVT
+1705 TPVAEQTIAETVA

-2018 GYTVPNPIAQG
+2018 GYTVPNPTAQG

-2175 IIEEYVPEEQSP
+2175 IIAEYVPEEKMP
-2187 ICVTAHHPVII
+2187 IRVTAHHPVII

-2349 TDITIPSVEKIQMES
+2349 TDITIPSVEKIPMES

-2390 SSSEKPSGISLRNLS
+2390 SSSQKPSGISLRNLS

-2587 IPSGVSTEQ
+2587 ILSGVSTEQ

-2692 IAEVHLPRPDT
+2692 IAEVHLPRPET

-2742 GIAGR
+2742 GISGR

-3125 TQLKDWQPSQ
+3125 TQLKDWQPSR

-3153 HLIIEEYRPEAAI
+3153 HLIIEEYRPETAI

-3304 YGNIKPRRMSLPTY
+3304 YGNIKPRRISLPTY

-3333 VGKGTTSVM
+3333 ACKGTASVM
-3342 AATIHPLL
+3342 AATLHPLL

-3401 GTDEGGLVGMCL
+3401 GTDEGDLVGMCL

-3448 GNNGADDTELM
+3448 GNNGADYTELS
-3459 VYSFGNAVRRSAV
+3459 VYSYGNAVRRSAV

-3483 DTCSRSF
+3483 DTCSRNF

-3529 PSSVSDNHGQ
+3529 PSSVSDNQGQ

-3585 WALIRYSADGT
+3585 WALIRYSADDT

-3687 VKCIILQP
+3687 AKCIILQP

-3769 KAPNTIIDILIENS
+3769 KAPNTIIDILKENS

-3797 RWIFSWNEIPFSLET
+3797 RWIFSWNEIPFSPET
-3812 ADIPWKENGVYL
+3812 ADMPWKENGVYL

-3833 LIFAKEIV
+3833 LIFAKEIA
-3841 NKVQNVALILTGRS
+3841 NKVHNVVLILTGRS

-3880 DVTREQAVAD
+3880 DVTREQVVAD
-3890 LIREI
+3890 LIRGIE
-3895 GAEFGSLNGIIH
+3895 AEFGSLNGIIH

-3914 NRILQKNSGEMLEVL
+3914 NRILQKNSEEMLEVL

-3944 HLPLDFFILFSS
+3944 HLPLDFFIMFSS

-3982 RNTLTGSQQRQGQ
+3982 RSTLTGSQQRQGQ
-3995 TISINWPLW
+3995 TLSINWPLW

-4043 GADQVM
+4043 DANQVM

-4060 AIGLDIP
+4060 TIGLEIP
-4067 ETGQFEKATGASAI
+4067 ETRQLEKAAGASAS

-4094 DLQDKVQIAMMQAVS
+4094 DLLDKVQIAMMQAVS

-4145 YRLDLTP
+4145 YRLELTP

-4168 VDEYATLLGEQF
+4168 VEEYATLLGEQF

-4203 RRQRSRF
+4203 RSQRSRF

-4462 GVGMVFLKK
+4462 GAGMVFLKK

-4663 YVPKNQEKEPVTF
+4663 YVPENQEKDPVTF
-4676 SAQKPA
+4676 ATEKPA

-4702 TAIRERQFTDGSLG
+4702 AAIQERQFTDGSLG

-4738 SLSGLEEKLKGF
+4738 SLSELEEKLKGF

-4763 QAKRYREENR
+4763 QAKRYREQE
-4773 DRGTREEVGT
+4773 TRAGAAE
-4783 TIEALVSESSYGQIA
+4783 TIESLASESDYAQIA
-4798 RLWVKGAVFDWDVLY
+4798 HLWVKGAFFDWDVLY

-4845 DVGPK
+4845 DIGPK

-4896 GVAFLEMARAAV
+4896 GVAYLEMARAAV
-4908 EQVATSS
+4908 EEVATPS
-4915 EESRICVRLKDVLWL
+4915 EVNGICVRLKDVLWL

-4945 LYPQDGEIVYEIY
+4945 LYPQDGGEIAYEIY
-4958 SKSESLDTELV
+4958 SKSESVDTELV
-4969 VHSEGSAAIAPL
+4969 VHSEGSVAIAPL

-5020 HQAIE
+5020 HQGIE

-5142 GFSSR
+5142 GLTSR
-5147 IAEGGTGGSDEL
+5147 IAEGGTGGSDEW

-5167 EPVWEEQALVSGGT
+5167 EPVWEEQALVPGGT

-5203 ESQMNGVHCLIL
+5203 ESQINGGHCLIL
-5215 QSEEESMDAR
+5215 QSEEKSMDAR

-5237 QQVLKTQSKHKTLV
+5237 QQVLKTQSKHKTLI
-5251 QLIIPVQDHRQVFS
+5251 QLIIPVQDERQVFS

-5368 VALILVGRSILRGH
+5368 VALILVGRSMLRGH

-6161 VEYPRIAGISSFGAG
+6161 AEYPRIAGISSFGAG

-6397 VQTLARVPEKPQGI
+6397 VQTLAKVPEKPQGI
-6411 LLRSVSDIE
+6411 LLRSVSNIE
-6420 KVAVAPKKAAKPAEL
+6420 KVADAPKKAAKPAEL

>member
-182 GTGGTGAMLFRKLR
+182 GTGGTSAMLFRKLR

-351 IVAESDGKLS
+351 IVAESDGI
-361 DGMLRDQQKLEQG
+361 LRDQQKFEHG
-374 KPPLEQRDTGTQSA
+374 KPPLKQRDTGIQSA
-388 ADVTDEMAEEHV
+388 ADVTEERAEEHV

-414 DISMIDVHESFAD
+414 DFSMIDVHESFAD

-478 VLGHYADPIEDGK
+478 VLGHNADPIEDGK

-632 AGAGMDGRRCGVYVG
+632 AGTGMDGRRCGVYVG

-906 FADSPFYV
+906 FADSPFFV

-946 IGEAPHTKRRHC
+946 IEEAPHTKRRHC

-1058 NECIQNCQNAGEA
+1058 NECIQNFQNAGEV
-1071 REYLELLT
+1071 REYVELLT

-1118 APGNETQMA
+1118 APGNETQVA

-1143 EAKPVATATHTL
+1143 EAKPVATASHTL

-1192 LEARLNGAA
+1192 LEARVNGAA

-1276 IEVEQGESAELLLAK
+1276 IEVEQGESAESLLAK

-1309 QRKTACWNRLEPSRS
+1309 QRKTACWSRFES
-1324 EEKLPWRDGGVYL
+1324 SRPEEKLPWRDGGVYL

-1403 LLESIQEEFGRVH
+1403 LLESIQEEFGCVH

-1425 HDNFILKKSREEF
+1425 HDNFILKKGREEF

-1517 KEGGMMIDADT
+1517 KEGGMRIDADT

-1683 MSLDKELVEE
+1683 MSLDKERVEE

-1731 CAESVAEET
+1731 CAEPGAEET

-2175 IIEEYVPEEQSP
+2175 IIEEYVPEEQAP
-2187 ICVTAHHPVII
+2187 ICVTAHNPVII

-2349 TDITIPSVEKIQMES
+2349 TDITIPSAEKIPMES

-2742 GIAGR
+2742 GISGR

-3367 GQEFFLK
+3367 GQEFFMK

-3529 PSSVSDNHGQ
+3529 PSSVSDNQGQ

-3623 SRILDIDSIPTDAQS
+3623 SRILDIDSIPTDAQF

-3769 KAPNTIIDILIENS
+3769 KAPNTIIDILKENS

-3797 RWIFSWNEIPFSLET
+3797 RWIFSWNEIPFSPET
-3812 ADIPWKENGVYL
+3812 VDIPWKENGVYL

-3867 LESLGARIAYKQA
+3867 LESLGARITYKQA

-4060 AIGLDIP
+4060 TIGLDIP

-4145 YRLDLTP
+4145 YRLELTP

-4331 PAAGLSGTHTGIFAG
+4331 QAAGLSGSRTGIFAG

-4415 CEMAIAGGVNVI
+4415 CEMAIAGGVNAI

-4462 GVGMVFLKK
+4462 GAGMVFLKK

-4702 TAIRERQFTDGSLG
+4702 AAIRERQFTDGSLG

-4738 SLSGLEEKLKGF
+4738 SLSELEEKLKGF

-4763 QAKRYREENR
+4763 QAKRYREQE
-4773 DRGTREEVGT
+4773 TRAGAAE
-4783 TIEALVSESSYGQIA
+4783 TIESLASESDYAQIA
-4798 RLWVKGAVFDWDVLY
+4798 HLWVKGAFFDWDVLY
-4813 EKHKPNRISL
+4813 EKHKPIRISL

-4845 DVGPK
+4845 DIGPK

-4896 GVAFLEMARAAV
+4896 GVAYLEMARAAV
-4908 EQVATSS
+4908 EEVATPS
-4915 EESRICVRLKDVLWL
+4915 EVNGICVRLKDVLWL

-4945 LYPQDGEIVYEIY
+4945 LYPQDGGEIAYEIY
-4958 SKSESLDTELV
+4958 SKSESVDTELV
-4969 VHSEGSAAIAPL
+4969 VHSEGSVAIAPL

-5020 HQAIE
+5020 HQGIE

-5142 GFSSR
+5142 GLSSR
-5147 IAEGGTGGSDEL
+5147 IAEGGTGGSDEW

-5167 EPVWEEQALVSGGT
+5167 EPVWEEQALVPGGT

-5194 PAHISGEMI
+5194 PTHISGEMI

-5237 QQVLKTQSKHKTLV
+5237 QQVLKTQSKHKTLI
-5251 QLIIPVQDHRQVFS
+5251 QLVIPVQDDRQVFS

-5291 EDAAGIINILQEN
+5291 EDAADIINILQEN

-5316 WGRRYAAAWT
+5316 WGRRYAAAWS

-5334 NRIPWKDKGVYLI
+5334 DRIPWKDKGVYLI

-5368 VALILVGRSILRGH
+5368 VALILVGRSMLRGH

-5427 IHGAGV
+5427 IHAAGV

-5495 AFMDAYARYRNTL
+5495 AFMDAYAGYRNTL

-5601 SRKEPGIGQDL
+5601 SRKEPGIAQDL

-5740 KKLQPQPK
+5740 KKLQPQPE

-6032 KAQASVIGR
+6032 KAQASVIRR

-6222 RLLSALRAPEYADAS
+6222 RLLSALRTPEYAEAS

-6311 ISKSKYTKLAELWVQ
+6311 ISKGKYSKLAELWVQ

-6397 VQTLARVPEKPQGI
+6397 VQTLAKVPEKPQGI

-6420 KVAVAPKKAAKPAEL
+6420 KVADAPKKAAKPAEL

-6490 IGRDDKFID
+6490 ISRDDKFID

>member
-182 GTGGTGAMLFRKLR
+182 GTGGTSAMLFRKLR

-236 EESAVGQDIDTGGY
+236 EESAVGQDIETGGY

-270 NVKASLRKNGLILIN
+270 NVKAALRKNGLILIN

-336 VFFPAQEAHEIGQQI
+336 VFFPAQEAHEVGQQI
-351 IVAESDGKLS
+351 IVAESDGI
-361 DGMLRDQQKLEQG
+361 LRDQQKLEPG
-374 KPPLEQRDTGTQSA
+374 KPPLKQRDTGIQSA
-388 ADVTDEMAEEHV
+388 ADVSNEMAEEHV

-414 DISMIDVHESFAD
+414 DFSMIDVHESFAD

-478 VLGHYADPIEDGK
+478 VLGHNADPIEDGK

-575 KYQEKNTSYCNYGSF
+575 KYQEKNASYCNYGSF

-906 FADSPFYV
+906 FADSPFFV

-946 IGEAPHTKRRHC
+946 IEEAPHTKRRHC

-1517 KEGGMMIDADT
+1517 KEGGMRIDADT

-1585 AIQASAPK
+1585 AIQASVPK
-1593 LDAGLLYD
+1593 LDAGLLYE
-1601 KTLYHLKALLG
+1601 KTLYRLKALLG

-1670 VSEYAPE
+1670 ASEYALE

-1683 MSLDKELVEE
+1683 MSTDKERVEE
-1693 TAATGRYAEEES
+1693 TAATARYAEEES
-1705 TPVAEQTIAETVT
+1705 TPVAEQTIAETVA

-2175 IIEEYVPEEQSP
+2175 IIEEYVPEEQAP
-2187 ICVTAHHPVII
+2187 ICVTAHNPVII

-2349 TDITIPSVEKIQMES
+2349 TDITIPSVEKIPMES

-2552 HLPPLVSL
+2552 HLLPLVSL

-2692 IAEVHLPRPDT
+2692 IAEVHLPRTDT

-2709 QLPKEETV
+2709 QLSREETV

-2742 GIAGR
+2742 GISGR

-3304 YGNIKPRRMSLPTY
+3304 YGNIKPRRISLPTY

-3374 DHVVNGRKVLSG
+3374 DHVVNGLKVLSG

-3401 GTDEGGLVGMCL
+3401 GTDEGDLVGMCL
-3413 KNVVWARPIAVED
+3413 KNVVWARPIAIED

-3459 VYSFGNAVRRSAV
+3459 VYSYGNAVRRSAV

-3529 PSSVSDNHGQ
+3529 PSSVSDNQGQ

-3769 KAPNTIIDILIENS
+3769 KAPNTIIDILKENS

-3797 RWIFSWNEIPFSLET
+3797 RWIFSWNEIPFSPET
-3812 ADIPWKENGVYL
+3812 VDIPWKENGVYL

-3841 NKVQNVALILTGRS
+3841 NQVQNVALILTGRS

-3934 GVVNLDQASK
+3934 GVVNVDQASK

-3982 RNTLTGSQQRQGQ
+3982 RNALIGLQQRQGQ
-3995 TISINWPLW
+3995 TLSINWPLW

-4067 ETGQFEKATGASAI
+4067 ETGQLEKATGASAS

-4132 ILLTQFANNINHL
+4132 ILLTQFANTINHL
-4145 YRLDLTP
+4145 YRLELTP

-4191 NEEDDREDSIRS
+4191 NEKDDREDSICS

-4304 PREAALMD
+4304 PREAVLMD

-4356 YQGDVGVE
+4356 YQGNVGVE

-4415 CEMAIAGGVNVI
+4415 CEMAIAGGVNAI

-4462 GVGMVFLKK
+4462 GAGMVFLKK

-4702 TAIRERQFTDGSLG
+4702 AAIRERQFTDGSLG

-4738 SLSGLEEKLKGF
+4738 SLSELEEKLKGF

-4763 QAKRYREENR
+4763 QAKRYREQE
-4773 DRGTREEVGT
+4773 TRAGAAE
-4783 TIEALVSESSYGQIA
+4783 TIESLASESDYAQIA
-4798 RLWVKGAVFDWDVLY
+4798 HLWVKGAFFDWDVLY
-4813 EKHKPNRISL
+4813 EKHKPIRISL

-4845 DVGPK
+4845 DIGPK

-4896 GVAFLEMARAAV
+4896 GVAYLEMARAAV
-4908 EQVATSS
+4908 EEVATPS
-4915 EESRICVRLKDVLWL
+4915 EVNGICVRLKDVLWL

-4945 LYPQDGEIVYEIY
+4945 LYPQDGGEIAYEIY
-4958 SKSESLDTELV
+4958 SKSESVDTELV
-4969 VHSEGSAAIAPL
+4969 VHSEGSVAIAPL

-5020 HQAIE
+5020 HQGIE

-5142 GFSSR
+5142 GLSSR
-5147 IAEGGTGGSDEL
+5147 IAEGGTGGSDEW

-5167 EPVWEEQALVSGGT
+5167 EPVWEEQALVPGGT

-5194 PAHISGEMI
+5194 PTHISGEMI

-5237 QQVLKTQSKHKTLV
+5237 QQVLKTQSKHKTLI
-5251 QLIIPVQDHRQVFS
+5251 QLVIPVQDDRQVFS

-5291 EDAAGIINILQEN
+5291 EDAADIINILQEN

-5316 WGRRYAAAWT
+5316 WGRRYAAAWS

-5334 NRIPWKDKGVYLI
+5334 DRIPWKDKGVYLI

-5368 VALILVGRSILRGH
+5368 VALILVGRSMLRGH

-5427 IHGAGV
+5427 IHAAGV

-5495 AFMDAYARYRNTL
+5495 AFMDAYAGYRNTL

-5601 SRKEPGIGQDL
+5601 SRKEPGIAQDL

-5740 KKLQPQPK
+5740 KKLQPQPE

-6032 KAQASVIGR
+6032 KAQASVIRR

-6222 RLLSALRAPEYADAS
+6222 RLLSALRTPEYAEAS

-6311 ISKSKYTKLAELWVQ
+6311 ISKGKYSKLAELWVQ

-6397 VQTLARVPEKPQGI
+6397 VQTLAKVPEKPQGI

-6420 KVAVAPKKAAKPAEL
+6420 KVADAPKKAAKPAEL

-6490 IGRDDKFID
+6490 ISRDDKFID

>member
-182 GTGGTGAMLFRKLR
+182 GTGGTSAMLFRKLR

-478 VLGHYADPIEDGK
+478 VLGHNADPIEDGK
-491 DTSRETQAPKEKEYM
+491 DTSRETQAPKKKEYM

-575 KYQEKNTSYCNYGSF
+575 KYQEKNASYCNYGSF

-946 IGEAPHTKRRHC
+946 IEEAPHTKRRHC

-1118 APGNETQMA
+1118 APRNETQVA

-1143 EAKPVATATHTL
+1143 EAKPVATASHTL

-1227 IQGLLKDK
+1227 IQSILKDK

-1240 LVQLVVTAAGEGRL
+1240 LVQLVVTAAGEGQL

-1276 IEVEQGESAELLLAK
+1276 IEVEQGESAESMLAK

-1309 QRKTACWNRLEPSRS
+1309 QRKTACWSRFES
-1324 EEKLPWRDGGVYL
+1324 SRPEEKLPWRDGGVYL

-1382 SSGARVVYKQGDIT
+1382 SLGARVVYKQGDIT

-1403 LLESIQEEFGRVH
+1403 LLESIQKEFGRVH
-1416 GIIHCAGVI
+1416 GIIHCAGII

-1444 KVKGLVHLDEA
+1444 KVQGLVHLDEA

-1517 KEGGMMIDADT
+1517 KEGGMRIDADT
-1528 EKLMRQNMGITPLQT
+1528 EKLMRQNMGLTPLQT

-1683 MSLDKELVEE
+1683 MSLDKEQVEE
-1693 TAATGRYAEEES
+1693 TAATARYAEEES
-1705 TPVAEQTIAETVT
+1705 TPVAETVA

-1844 EDAGYTREQ
+1844 EDAGYTREE

-2018 GYTVPNPIAQG
+2018 GYTVPNPTAQG

-2175 IIEEYVPEEQSP
+2175 IIAEYVPEEKMP
-2187 ICVTAHHPVII
+2187 IRVTAHHPVII

-2349 TDITIPSVEKIQMES
+2349 TDITIPSVEKIPMES

-2390 SSSEKPSGISLRNLS
+2390 SSSQKPSGISLRNLS

-2587 IPSGVSTEQ
+2587 ILSGVSTEQ

-2692 IAEVHLPRPDT
+2692 IAEVHLPRPET

-2742 GIAGR
+2742 GISGR

-3304 YGNIKPRRMSLPTY
+3304 YGNIKPRRISLPTY

-3333 VGKGTTSVM
+3333 AGKGTTSVM
-3342 AATIHPLL
+3342 ATTLHPLL

-3401 GTDEGGLVGMCL
+3401 GTDEGDLVGMCL

-3459 VYSFGNAVRRSAV
+3459 VYSYGNAVRRSAV
-3472 EVPALNIKDLQ
+3472 EAPALNIKDLQ

-3687 VKCIILQP
+3687 AKCIILQP

-3769 KAPNTIIDILIENS
+3769 EAPSTIIDILKENS

-3797 RWIFSWNEIPFSLET
+3797 RWIFSWNEIPFSPET

-3841 NKVQNVALILTGRS
+3841 NQVQNVALILTGRS

-3880 DVTREQAVAD
+3880 DVTREQVVAD
-3890 LIREI
+3890 LIRGIE
-3895 GAEFGSLNGIIH
+3895 AEFGSLNGIIH

-3914 NRILQKNSGEMLEVL
+3914 NRILQKNSEEMLEVL

-3982 RNTLTGSQQRQGQ
+3982 RSTLTGSQQRQGQ
-3995 TISINWPLW
+3995 TLSINWPLW

-4043 GADQVM
+4043 DANQVM

-4060 AIGLDIP
+4060 TIGLEIP
-4067 ETGQFEKATGASAI
+4067 ETRQLEKAAGASAS

-4094 DLQDKVQIAMMQAVS
+4094 DLLDKVQIAMMQAVS

-4145 YRLDLTP
+4145 YRLELTP

-4168 VDEYATLLGEQF
+4168 VEEYATLLGEQF

-4331 PAAGLSGTHTGIFAG
+4331 PAAGLSGSRTGIFAG

-4462 GVGMVFLKK
+4462 GAGMVFLKK

-4663 YVPKNQEKEPVTF
+4663 YVPENQEKDPVTF
-4676 SAQKPA
+4676 ATEKPA

-4702 TAIRERQFTDGSLG
+4702 AAIQERQFTDGSLG

-4738 SLSGLEEKLKGF
+4738 SLSELEEKLKGF

-4763 QAKRYREENR
+4763 QAKRYREQE
-4773 DRGTREEVGT
+4773 TRAGAAE
-4783 TIEALVSESSYGQIA
+4783 TIESLASESDYAQIA
-4798 RLWVKGAVFDWDVLY
+4798 HLWVKGAFFDWDVLY

-4896 GVAFLEMARAAV
+4896 GVACLEMARAAV
-4908 EQVATSS
+4908 EEVTTPS
-4915 EESRICVRLKDVLWL
+4915 EVNGICVRLKDVLWL

-4945 LYPQDGEIVYEIY
+4945 LYPQDDGEIAYEIY
-4958 SKSESLDTELV
+4958 SKSESVDTELV
-4969 VHSEGSAAIAPL
+4969 VHSEGSVAIAPL
-4981 AEIPAID
+4981 AKIPVID

-5020 HQAIE
+5020 HQGIE

-5142 GFSSR
+5142 GLTSR

-5251 QLIIPVQDHRQVFS
+5251 QLVIPVQDYRQVFS
-5265 GLYGLLQTAQLENPT
+5265 GLYGLLQTAQLENPV
-5280 LVGQLIEVDME
+5280 LVGQLIEVDVE
-5291 EDAAGIINILQEN
+5291 ENAADIINILQEN
-5304 SRNFMS
+5304 SRNSMDT
-5310 SHIRYQ
+5310 HIRYQ

-5368 VALILVGRSILRGH
+5368 VALILVGRSMLRGH

-5427 IHGAGV
+5427 IHAAGV

-5601 SRKEPGIGQDL
+5601 SRKESGIGQDL

-5740 KKLQPQPK
+5740 KKLQPQPE

-6041 VFKKAGINPRT
+6041 VFKKVGINPRT

-6161 VEYPRIAGISSFGAG
+6161 AEYPRIAGISSFGAG

-6397 VQTLARVPEKPQGI
+6397 VQTLAKVPEKPQGI
-6411 LLRSVSDIE
+6411 LLRSVSNIE
-6420 KVAVAPKKAAKPAEL
+6420 KVADAPKKAAKPAEL

>member
-66 KGDSYSVTDTALVDL
+66 KGDSYSVTDRALVDL

-182 GTGGTGAMLFRKLR
+182 GTGGTSAMLFRKLR

-336 VFFPAQEAHEIGQQI
+336 VFFPAQDAHEIGQQI
-351 IVAESDGKLS
+351 IVAESDGI
-361 DGMLRDQQKLEQG
+361 LRDQQKLVPG
-374 KPPLEQRDTGTQSA
+374 KPPLKQRDTGIQSA
-388 ADVTDEMAEEHV
+388 ADVSNEMAEEHV

-414 DISMIDVHESFAD
+414 DFSMIDVHESFAD

-478 VLGHYADPIEDGK
+478 VLGHNADPIEDGK

-575 KYQEKNTSYCNYGSF
+575 KYQEKNASYCNYGSF

-632 AGAGMDGRRCGVYVG
+632 AGTGMDGRRCGVYVG

-946 IGEAPHTKRRHC
+946 IEEAPHTKRRHC

-1058 NECIQNCQNAGEA
+1058 NECIQNCQNAGEV
-1071 REYLELLT
+1071 REYVELLT

-1118 APGNETQMA
+1118 APGNETQVA

-1143 EAKPVATATHTL
+1143 EAKPVATASHTL

-1192 LEARLNGAA
+1192 LEARVNGAA

-1276 IEVEQGESAELLLAK
+1276 IEVEQGESAESLLAK

-1309 QRKTACWNRLEPSRS
+1309 QRKTGCWSRFES
-1324 EEKLPWRDGGVYL
+1324 SRPEEKLPWRDGGVYL

-1382 SSGARVVYKQGDIT
+1382 SLGARVVYKQGDIT
-1396 DRNTVTS
+1396 DRNTVFS

-1438 IEVLGP
+1438 IEVLDP

-1471 GSMGNPGQADYATAN
+1471 GSLGNPGQADYATAN

-1507 RTLSIRWPLW
+1507 RTLSILWPLW
-1517 KEGGMMIDADT
+1517 KEGGMRIDADT

-1543 ESGIQALYQCLT
+1543 ESGIQALYKCLT

-1683 MSLDKELVEE
+1683 MSLDKEQVEE
-1693 TAATGRYAEEES
+1693 TAATARYAEEES
-1705 TPVAEQTIAETVT
+1705 TPVAETVA

-1731 CAESVAEET
+1731 CAEPGAEET

-2018 GYTVPNPIAQG
+2018 GYTVPNPTAQG

-2175 IIEEYVPEEQSP
+2175 IIEEYVPEEQGP
-2187 ICVTAHHPVII
+2187 ICVTAHNPVII

-2210 QVERLLSVIEKGE
+2210 QVKRLLSVIKKGE
-2223 VTESNLADAAY
+2223 IKDSNLADAAY

-2349 TDITIPSVEKIQMES
+2349 TDITIPSVEKIPMES

-2539 SSAASILDQAPAK
+2539 SSAASILNQAPAK

-2587 IPSGVSTEQ
+2587 ILSGVSTEQ

-2692 IAEVHLPRPDT
+2692 IAEVHLPRPET

-2742 GIAGR
+2742 GISGR

-3304 YGNIKPRRMSLPTY
+3304 YGNIKPRRISLPTY

-3333 VGKGTTSVM
+3333 AGKGTTSVM
-3342 AATIHPLL
+3342 AATLHPLL

-3401 GTDEGGLVGMCL
+3401 GTDEGDLVGMCL

-3459 VYSFGNAVRRSAV
+3459 VYSYGNAVRRSAV
-3472 EVPALNIKDLQ
+3472 EAPALNIKDLQ

-3687 VKCIILQP
+3687 AKCIILQP

-3769 KAPNTIIDILIENS
+3769 EAPSTIIDILKENS

-3797 RWIFSWNEIPFSLET
+3797 RWIFSWNEIPFSPET

-3841 NKVQNVALILTGRS
+3841 NQVQNVALILTGRS

-3880 DVTREQAVAD
+3880 DVTREQVVAD
-3890 LIREI
+3890 LIRGIE
-3895 GAEFGSLNGIIH
+3895 AEFGSLNGIIH

-3914 NRILQKNSGEMLEVL
+3914 NRILQKNSEEMLEVL

-3982 RNTLTGSQQRQGQ
+3982 RSTLTGSQQRQGQ
-3995 TISINWPLW
+3995 TLSINWPLW

-4043 GADQVM
+4043 DANQVM

-4060 AIGLDIP
+4060 TIGLEIP
-4067 ETGQFEKATGASAI
+4067 ETRQLEKAAGASAS

-4094 DLQDKVQIAMMQAVS
+4094 DLLDKVQIAMMQAVS

-4145 YRLDLTP
+4145 YRLELTP

-4168 VDEYATLLGEQF
+4168 VEEYATLLGEQF

-4331 PAAGLSGTHTGIFAG
+4331 PAAGLSGSRTGIFAG

-4415 CEMAIAGGVNVI
+4415 CEMAIAGGVNAI

-4462 GVGMVFLKK
+4462 GAGMVFLKK

-4663 YVPKNQEKEPVTF
+4663 YVPENQEKDPVTF
-4676 SAQKPA
+4676 ATEKPA

-4702 TAIRERQFTDGSLG
+4702 AAIQERQFTDGSLG

-4738 SLSGLEEKLKGF
+4738 SLSELEEKLKGF

-4763 QAKRYREENR
+4763 QAKRYREQE
-4773 DRGTREEVGT
+4773 TRAGAAE
-4783 TIEALVSESSYGQIA
+4783 TIESLASESDYAQIA
-4798 RLWVKGAVFDWDVLY
+4798 HLWVKGAFFDWDVLY

-4845 DVGPK
+4845 DIGPK

-4896 GVAFLEMARAAV
+4896 GVAYLEMARAAV
-4908 EQVATSS
+4908 EEVATPS
-4915 EESRICVRLKDVLWL
+4915 EVNGICVRLKDVLWL

-4945 LYPQDGEIVYEIY
+4945 LYPQDGGEIAYEIY
-4958 SKSESLDTELV
+4958 SKSESVDTELV
-4969 VHSEGSAAIAPL
+4969 VHSEGSVAIAPL

-5020 HQAIE
+5020 HQGIE

-5142 GFSSR
+5142 GLTSR

-5167 EPVWEEQALVSGGT
+5167 EPVWEEQALVPGGT

-5203 ESQMNGVHCLIL
+5203 ESQINGGHCLIL
-5215 QSEEESMDAR
+5215 QSEEKSMDAR

-5237 QQVLKTQSKHKTLV
+5237 QQVLKTQSKHKTLI
-5251 QLIIPVQDHRQVFS
+5251 QLIIPVQDERQVFS

-5368 VALILVGRSILRGH
+5368 VALILVGRSMLRGH

-6161 VEYPRIAGISSFGAG
+6161 AEYPRIAGISSFGAG

-6397 VQTLARVPEKPQGI
+6397 VQTLAKVPEKPQGI
-6411 LLRSVSDIE
+6411 LLRSVSNIE
-6420 KVAVAPKKAAKPAEL
+6420 KVADAPKKAAKPAEL

>member
-182 GTGGTGAMLFRKLR
+182 GTGGTSAMLFRKLR

-236 EESAVGQDIDTGGY
+236 EESAVGQDIETGGY

-270 NVKASLRKNGLILIN
+270 NVKAALRKNGLILIN

-336 VFFPAQEAHEIGQQI
+336 VFFPAQEAHEVGQQI

-361 DGMLRDQQKLEQG
+361 DEMLRDQQKLEQG

-478 VLGHYADPIEDGK
+478 VLGHNADPIEDGK

-575 KYQEKNTSYCNYGSF
+575 KYQEKNASYCNYGSF

-906 FADSPFYV
+906 FADSPFFV

-946 IGEAPHTKRRHC
+946 IEEAPHTKRRHC

-1118 APGNETQMA
+1118 APRNETQVA

-1143 EAKPVATATHTL
+1143 EAKPVATASHTL

-1227 IQGLLKDK
+1227 IQSILKDK

-1240 LVQLVVTAAGEGRL
+1240 LVQLVVTAAGEGQL

-1276 IEVEQGESAELLLAK
+1276 IEVEQGESAESMLAK
-1291 LEENSRSPVDGWI
+1291 LEENSRSSVDGWI
-1304 RYEGG
+1304 RYEGV
-1309 QRKTACWNRLEPSRS
+1309 QRKTACWSRFES
-1324 EEKLPWRDGGVYL
+1324 SRPEEKLPWRDGGVYL

-1382 SSGARVVYKQGDIT
+1382 SLGARVVYKQGDIT

-1403 LLESIQEEFGRVH
+1403 LLESIQKEFGRVH
-1416 GIIHCAGVI
+1416 GIIHCAGII

-1444 KVKGLVHLDEA
+1444 KVQGLVHLDEA

-1517 KEGGMMIDADT
+1517 KEGGMRIDADT

-1670 VSEYAPE
+1670 VAEYAPE

-1683 MSLDKELVEE
+1683 MSLDKERIEE
-1693 TAATGRYAEEES
+1693 TAATARYAEEES
-1705 TPVAEQTIAETVT
+1705 TPVAEQTIAETVA

-2018 GYTVPNPIAQG
+2018 GYTVPNPTAQG

-2175 IIEEYVPEEQSP
+2175 IIAEYVPEEKMP
-2187 ICVTAHHPVII
+2187 IRVTAHHPVII

-2349 TDITIPSVEKIQMES
+2349 TDITIPSVEKIPMES

-2390 SSSEKPSGISLRNLS
+2390 SSSQKPSGISLRNLS

-2587 IPSGVSTEQ
+2587 ILSGVSTEQ

-2692 IAEVHLPRPDT
+2692 IAEVHLPRPET

-2742 GIAGR
+2742 GISGR

-3125 TQLKDWQPSQ
+3125 TQLKDWQPSR

-3153 HLIIEEYRPEAAI
+3153 HLIIEEYRPETAI

-3304 YGNIKPRRMSLPTY
+3304 YGNIKPRRISLPTY

-3333 VGKGTTSVM
+3333 ACKGTASVM
-3342 AATIHPLL
+3342 AATLHPLL

-3401 GTDEGGLVGMCL
+3401 GTDEGDLVGMCL

-3448 GNNGADDTELM
+3448 GNNGADYTELS
-3459 VYSFGNAVRRSAV
+3459 VYSYGNAVRRSAV

-3483 DTCSRSF
+3483 DTCSRNF

-3529 PSSVSDNHGQ
+3529 PSSVSDNQGQ

-3585 WALIRYSADGT
+3585 WALIRYSADDT

-3687 VKCIILQP
+3687 AKCIILQP

-3769 KAPNTIIDILIENS
+3769 KAPNTIIDILKENS

-3797 RWIFSWNEIPFSLET
+3797 RWIFSWNEIPFSPET
-3812 ADIPWKENGVYL
+3812 ADMPWKENGVYL

-3833 LIFAKEIV
+3833 LIFAKEIA
-3841 NKVQNVALILTGRS
+3841 NKVHNVVLILTGRS

-3880 DVTREQAVAD
+3880 DVTREQVVAD
-3890 LIREI
+3890 LIRGIE
-3895 GAEFGSLNGIIH
+3895 AEFGSLNGIIH

-3914 NRILQKNSGEMLEVL
+3914 NRILQKNSEEMLEVL

-3944 HLPLDFFILFSS
+3944 HLPLDFFIMFSS

-3982 RNTLTGSQQRQGQ
+3982 RSTLTGSQQRQGQ
-3995 TISINWPLW
+3995 TLSINWPLW

-4043 GADQVM
+4043 DANQVM

-4060 AIGLDIP
+4060 TIGLEIP
-4067 ETGQFEKATGASAI
+4067 ETRQLEKAAGASAS

-4094 DLQDKVQIAMMQAVS
+4094 DLLDKVQIAMMQAVS

-4145 YRLDLTP
+4145 YRLELTP

-4168 VDEYATLLGEQF
+4168 VEEYATLLGEQF

-4203 RRQRSRF
+4203 RSQRSRF

-4462 GVGMVFLKK
+4462 GAGMVFLKK

-4663 YVPKNQEKEPVTF
+4663 YVPENQEKDPVTF
-4676 SAQKPA
+4676 ATEKPA

-4702 TAIRERQFTDGSLG
+4702 AAIQERQFTDGSLG

-4738 SLSGLEEKLKGF
+4738 SLSELEEKLKGF

-4763 QAKRYREENR
+4763 QAKRYREQE
-4773 DRGTREEVGT
+4773 TRAGAAE
-4783 TIEALVSESSYGQIA
+4783 TIESLASESDYAQIA
-4798 RLWVKGAVFDWDVLY
+4798 HLWVKGAFFDWDVLY

-4845 DVGPK
+4845 DIGPK

-4896 GVAFLEMARAAV
+4896 GVAYLEMARAAV
-4908 EQVATSS
+4908 EEVATPS
-4915 EESRICVRLKDVLWL
+4915 EVNGICVRLKDVLWL

-4945 LYPQDGEIVYEIY
+4945 LYPQDGGEIAYEIY
-4958 SKSESLDTELV
+4958 SKSESVDTELV
-4969 VHSEGSAAIAPL
+4969 VHSEGSVAIAPL

-5020 HQAIE
+5020 HQGIE

-5142 GFSSR
+5142 GLTSR

-5251 QLIIPVQDHRQVFS
+5251 QLIIPVQDYRQVFS
-5265 GLYGLLQTAQLENPT
+5265 GLYGLLQTAQIENPT
-5280 LVGQLIEVDME
+5280 LAGQLIEVDME

-5334 NRIPWKDKGVYLI
+5334 NCIPWKDKGVYLI

-5382 IKARIEEIEALGA
+5382 TKARIEEIEALGA

-5571 LEGHASQLRE
+5571 LEGRASQLRE

-5687 HQKQLIQLLGMEEEV
+5687 HQKQLIQLLGMEEKV

-5725 RQARE
+5725 RQARK

-5740 KKLQPQPK
+5740 KKLQPQPE

-5769 NVREFWSNL
+5769 NVEEFWNNL
-5778 RDGKDCITEI
+5778 RNGKDCITEI

-5803 NKSGKAYSKWGGFIK
+5803 SKSGKAYSKWGGFIK

-6123 SLHSSTLNPN
+6123 SLHSSTLNQN

-6161 VEYPRIAGISSFGAG
+6161 AEYPRIAGISSFGAG

-6397 VQTLARVPEKPQGI
+6397 VQTLAKVPEKPQGI
-6411 LLRSVSDIE
+6411 LLRSVSNIE
-6420 KVAVAPKKAAKPAEL
+6420 KVADAPKKAAKPAEL

>member
-182 GTGGTGAMLFRKLR
+182 GTGGTSAMLFRKLR

-236 EESAVGQDIDTGGY
+236 EESAVGQDIETGGY

-270 NVKASLRKNGLILIN
+270 NVKAALRKNGLILIN

-336 VFFPAQEAHEIGQQI
+336 VFFPAQEAHEVGQQI

-361 DGMLRDQQKLEQG
+361 DEMLRDQQKLEQG

-478 VLGHYADPIEDGK
+478 VLGHNADPIEDGK

-575 KYQEKNTSYCNYGSF
+575 KYQEKNASYCNYGSF

-632 AGAGMDGRRCGVYVG
+632 AGTGMDGRRCGVYVG

-946 IGEAPHTKRRHC
+946 IEEAPHTKRRHC

-1058 NECIQNCQNAGEA
+1058 NECIQNCQNAGEV
-1071 REYLELLT
+1071 REYVELLT

-1118 APGNETQMA
+1118 APGNETQVA

-1143 EAKPVATATHTL
+1143 EAKPVATASHTL

-1227 IQGLLKDK
+1227 IQSILKDK

-1240 LVQLVVTAAGEGRL
+1240 LVQLVVTAAGEGQL

-1276 IEVEQGESAELLLAK
+1276 IEVEQGESAESMLAK
-1291 LEENSRSPVDGWI
+1291 LEENSRSSVDGWI
-1304 RYEGG
+1304 RYEGV
-1309 QRKTACWNRLEPSRS
+1309 QRKTACWSRFES
-1324 EEKLPWRDGGVYL
+1324 SRPEEKLPWRDGGVYL

-1382 SSGARVVYKQGDIT
+1382 SLGARVVYKQGDIT

-1403 LLESIQEEFGRVH
+1403 LLESIQKEFGRVH
-1416 GIIHCAGVI
+1416 GIIHCAGII

-1444 KVKGLVHLDEA
+1444 KVQGLVHLDEA

-1517 KEGGMMIDADT
+1517 KEGGMRIDADT

-1670 VSEYAPE
+1670 VAEYAPE

-1683 MSLDKELVEE
+1683 MSLDKERIEE
-1693 TAATGRYAEEES
+1693 TAATARYAEEES
-1705 TPVAEQTIAETVT
+1705 TPVAEQTIAETVA

-2018 GYTVPNPIAQG
+2018 GYTVPNPTAQG

-2175 IIEEYVPEEQSP
+2175 IIAEYVPEEKMP
-2187 ICVTAHHPVII
+2187 IRVTAHHPVII

-2349 TDITIPSVEKIQMES
+2349 TDITIPSVEKIPMES

-2390 SSSEKPSGISLRNLS
+2390 SSSQKPSGISLRNLS

-2587 IPSGVSTEQ
+2587 ILSGVSTEQ

-2692 IAEVHLPRPDT
+2692 IAEVHLPRPET

-2742 GIAGR
+2742 GISGR

-3125 TQLKDWQPSQ
+3125 TQLKDWQPSR

-3153 HLIIEEYRPEAAI
+3153 HLIIEEYRPETAI

-3304 YGNIKPRRMSLPTY
+3304 YGNIKPRRISLPTY

-3333 VGKGTTSVM
+3333 ACKGTASVM
-3342 AATIHPLL
+3342 AATLHPLL

-3401 GTDEGGLVGMCL
+3401 GTDEGDLVGMCL

-3448 GNNGADDTELM
+3448 GNNGADYTELS
-3459 VYSFGNAVRRSAV
+3459 VYSYGNAVRRSAV

-3483 DTCSRSF
+3483 DTCSRNF

-3529 PSSVSDNHGQ
+3529 PSSVSDNQGQ

-3585 WALIRYSADGT
+3585 WALIRYSADDT

-3687 VKCIILQP
+3687 AKCIILQP

-3769 KAPNTIIDILIENS
+3769 KAPNTIIDILKENS

-3797 RWIFSWNEIPFSLET
+3797 RWIFSWNEIPFSPET
-3812 ADIPWKENGVYL
+3812 ADMPWKENGVYL

-3833 LIFAKEIV
+3833 LIFAKEIA
-3841 NKVQNVALILTGRS
+3841 NKVHNVVLILTGRS

-3880 DVTREQAVAD
+3880 DVTREQVVAD
-3890 LIREI
+3890 LIRGIE
-3895 GAEFGSLNGIIH
+3895 AEFGSLNGIIH

-3914 NRILQKNSGEMLEVL
+3914 NRILQKNSEEMLEVL

-3944 HLPLDFFILFSS
+3944 HLPLDFFIMFSS

-3982 RNTLTGSQQRQGQ
+3982 RSTLTGSQQRQGQ
-3995 TISINWPLW
+3995 TLSINWPLW

-4043 GADQVM
+4043 DANQVM

-4060 AIGLDIP
+4060 TIGLEIP
-4067 ETGQFEKATGASAI
+4067 ETRQLEKAAGASAS

-4094 DLQDKVQIAMMQAVS
+4094 DLLDKVQIAMMQAVS

-4145 YRLDLTP
+4145 YRLELTP

-4168 VDEYATLLGEQF
+4168 VEEYATLLGEQF

-4331 PAAGLSGTHTGIFAG
+4331 PAAGLSGSRTGIFAG

-4415 CEMAIAGGVNVI
+4415 CEMAIAGGVNAI

-4462 GVGMVFLKK
+4462 GAGMVFLKK

-4541 IEINGLKAAFKELYE
+4541 IEINGLKAAFKELYD

-4702 TAIRERQFTDGSLG
+4702 AAIRERQFTDGSLG

-4738 SLSGLEEKLKGF
+4738 SLSELEEKLKGF

-4763 QAKRYREENR
+4763 QAKRYREQE
-4773 DRGTREEVGT
+4773 TRAGAAE
-4783 TIEALVSESSYGQIA
+4783 TIESLASESDYAQIA
-4798 RLWVKGAVFDWDVLY
+4798 HLWVKGAFFDWDVLY
-4813 EKHKPNRISL
+4813 EKHKPIRISL

-4845 DVGPK
+4845 DIGPK

-4896 GVAFLEMARAAV
+4896 GVAYLEMARAAV

-4945 LYPQDGEIVYEIY
+4945 LYPQDGGEIAYEIY
-4958 SKSESLDTELV
+4958 SKSESVDTELV

-5103 TSEMWAWVRN
+5103 TSEMWAWVRD

-5142 GFSSR
+5142 GLTSR

-5251 QLIIPVQDHRQVFS
+5251 QLIIPVQDYRQVFS
-5265 GLYGLLQTAQLENPT
+5265 GLYGLLQTAQIENPT
-5280 LVGQLIEVDME
+5280 LAGQLIEVDME

-5368 VALILVGRSILRGH
+5368 VALILVGRSMLRGH

-6161 VEYPRIAGISSFGAG
+6161 AEYPRIAGISSFGAG

-6397 VQTLARVPEKPQGI
+6397 VQTLAKVPEKPQGI
-6411 LLRSVSDIE
+6411 LLRSVSNIE
-6420 KVAVAPKKAAKPAEL
+6420 KVADAPKKAAKPAEL